1 MENYHLNVSG
11 DASSLKSELDKIAQA
26 MDSLEKRD
34 GSKGLDNWAEK
45 LKEIEKLTKNVS
57 EAFEKN
63 KNNTVMPYK
72 EMEKMSKSAIDATVH
87 MNDLKKAMDNLSKD
101 TKLSGTGL
109 DVEAK
114 KVQKSIQREIENT
127 KQKAM
132 DLSKQKISPD
142 ASIRDAQKDMKMFG
156 DETRKTAQAYKELSN
171 MKSNF
176 TKDRRDFS
184 EANRINRGG
193 MTTGSV
199 TYNDRQR
206 LDSHMSKRS
215 DYLTRARSFRK
226 DNKED
231 EKTIRSN
238 DSKISDLMRQQQTP
252 GTKEKIAALKNETEA
267 IQKNIVERNK
277 EAEEYRRM
285 AQELKGMQS
294 TMSQYD
300 TKSKR
305 GSFKATLEDRAPS
318 IGMAAVGGTMAF
330 VGSSYMRGETS
341 NKNLRDDMFFRGNL
355 FGNDDYRDV
364 RRNMYENSIDNGY
377 GYDAQTTNSM
387 AKSYLSYNEQVD
399 SQEDLDKGINQFQ
412 RSGRALNIDTEL
424 MSDAYATIG
433 KTGGM
438 TGDTELSTF
447 TNTFVG
453 ALDKSKMSARSE
465 EQLKSLES
473 MVGLMGQ
480 NRDLSSSEISD
491 AVAMQS
497 MMASTGNKSL
507 QGEKG
512 ANAINN
518 MTEAMQGGI
527 NDPLMLQMMG
537 YGSEFTDREGRKK
550 AQSRLEKGAT
560 YDNINRIMDF
570 TGGGISAQE
579 VLVNKMGVSTEQAE
593 AFTEMYDNGDLSK
606 KNFDKYKEE
615 IETEGEKKAT
625 KDSDNVKDSK
635 ENKMNVADQKEEY
648 QNSKTADNLSWI
660 KEAKGAMASLNN
672 AGYLLT
678 GAAIALA
685 GSMGTSVGM
694 AGGATVVRKATGKL
708 GKTKFGGK
716 VKNSRVGQATGK
728 AKNKAS
734 TWWNGGDTS
743 NGTGTGGGN
752 PRPDSGGNATGGG
765 IPTPGGTSKS
775 TKTNTNPSAD
785 PKTNTNTSG
794 TGGTTAKNPN
804 TPNTKGG
811 MKGLLKNGN
820 KFGKGFGALG
830 LLTGGLGLLGSIK
843 DNDASGIGS
852 SVGDMG
858 GMYGGA
864 SLGATV
870 GSLVMPG
877 VGTAIGAGIGGLAG
891 SSVGS
896 HIGQYLG
903 EKAEG
908 LDSQELD
915 ENGKPKKIK
924 NAWNGASH
932 TGNYG
937 LVGKLFGWGKDK
949 DKGILTNRKSTKK
962 KRDKK
967 KSEEEKRIEDF
978 KNRHKKKK
986 KEGKGGG
993 GGAGGSAKEDRVNL
1007 LGTGEQGRISTE
1019 EVLAKYANED
1029 AVKGDPMRARLEMQ
1043 KSTLEPEDK
1052 KGKKKSSKKSDKRAD
1067 KVNLLGTGDYG
1078 RFTTQEVLDGYA
1090 TEGKEKGDPM
1100 RANMAPNSKGI
1111 GANKTDVGKGKKQK
1125 VSQMD
1130 VERLREKNVNKE
1142 TENITK
1148 YWNALNRFGQ
1158 LIQEAKSLDLG
1169 TGGAE
1174 SGSDSGKSAD
1184 DVGGKGKEKVWK
1196 FLKAKGLSDDQAA
1209 AIMGNLEQ
1217 ESGLDPTAEN
1227 RDSGAFGIAQW
1238 MDSRKAGLDAFA
1250 KKEGKKNTDLGVQL
1264 DYLWSEM
1271 QGSEK
1276 QNLGRFNK
1284 ANSIG
1289 DATTFFANDFERMG
1303 ADEAMMNTRISNAKA
1318 FKEKYGGGG
1327 KGGGG
1332 GSDWDTTLSNLN
1344 PLLSSQG
1351 SGSTTTNNNDNRNYT
1366 VNVNVTG
1373 TNNPEQT
1380 AQATASKIETLLNS
1394 SSNFFSNEHTRK

>member
-11 DASSLKSELDKIAQA
+11 DASSLKSELDKISQV

-45 LKEIEKLTKNVS
+45 LKEIEQLTKNVS
-57 EAFEKN
+57 QTFEKN

-72 EMEKMSKSAIDATVH
+72 EMEKMSKSAIEATVH

-132 DLSKQKISPD
+132 DLTNQKISPD
-142 ASIRDAQKDMKMFG
+142 ASIRDAQKDMKLFG
-156 DETRKTAQAYKELSN
+156 DETRKTAQAYKELNN
-171 MKSNF
+171 MKSTF
-176 TKDRRDFS
+176 TKDRRDFA

-215 DYLTRARSFRK
+215 DYLTRARSFRR

-238 DSKISDLMRQQQTP
+238 DAKISDLMRQQQTP
-252 GTKEKIAALKNETEA
+252 DTKEKIAALKNETEA

-300 TKSKR
+300 TKSQR
-305 GSFKATLEDRAPS
+305 GSFRATLEDRAPS

-330 VGSSYMRGETS
+330 IGSSYMQGETS

-355 FGNDDYRDV
+355 FGNDDYREV

-377 GYDAQTTNSM
+377 GYDAQTTNAM

-424 MSDAYATIG
+424 MSDAYSTIG

-438 TGDTELSTF
+438 SGDTGLSTF

-491 AVAMQS
+491 AVAMQGL
-497 MMASTGNKSL
+497 MASTGNKSL

-518 MTEAMQGGI
+518 MTESMQGGI

-537 YGSEFTDREGRKK
+537 YGSEFTGREGRLK
-550 AQSRLEKGAT
+550 AQAELEKGAT

-570 TGGGISAQE
+570 TGGGTSAQE

-606 KNFDKYKEE
+606 ENFDKYKEE

-635 ENKMNVADQKEEY
+635 ENRMNQADQKEEF
-648 QNSKTADNLSWI
+648 QNSKTADNMSWI

-694 AGGATVVRKATGKL
+694 AGGATVVRKASGKL

-716 VKNSRVGQATGK
+716 IKNSRLGQATGR

-734 TWWNGGDTS
+734 NWWNDGETPNNS
-743 NGTGTGGGN
+743 GTGTGGGN
-752 PRPDSGGNATGGG
+752 PKPDSGGGNTTGG
-765 IPTPGGTSKS
+765 IPTPGGETKS

-785 PKTNTNTSG
+785 PKPNTGG
-794 TGGTTAKNPN
+794 TGGTNAKNPS
-804 TPNTKGG
+804 TPNSKGG
-811 MKGLLKNGN
+811 MKGLLKNGS

-870 GSLVMPG
+870 GSFIMPG

-896 HIGQYLG
+896 RIGGYLG
-903 EKAEG
+903 DKAEG
-908 LDSQELD
+908 LDTGEVD
-915 ENGKPKKIK
+915 EDGNPKKIK

-949 DKGILTNRKSTKK
+949 DNGIITNRKSTKK
-962 KRDKK
+962 KRDNK
-967 KSEEEKRIEDF
+967 KSDEKKRMEDF
-978 KNRHKKKK
+978 KNRHKKK

-993 GGAGGSAKEDRVNL
+993 GGAGGSADD
-1007 LGTGEQGRISTE
+1007 Q
-1019 EVLAKYANED
+1019 
-1029 AVKGDPMRARLEMQ
+1029 
-1043 KSTLEPEDK
+1043 
-1052 KGKKKSSKKSDKRAD
+1052 
-1067 KVNLLGTGDYG
+1067 VNLLGTGDYG

-1090 TEGKEKGDPM
+1090 TEGKEMGDPM

-1111 GANKTDVGKGKKQK
+1111 GANKTDTGKGKKQK

-1174 SGSDSGKSAD
+1174 SGTDSGKSAD
-1184 DVGGKGKEKVWK
+1184 DIGGKGKEKVWK

-1217 ESGLDPTAEN
+1217 ESGLDPTAVNGE
-1227 RDSGAFGIAQW
+1227 SGAFGIAQW
-1238 MDSRKAGLDAFA
+1238 MGSRKAGLDAFA
-1250 KKEGKKNTDLGVQL
+1250 KKEGKKNTDLDVQL
-1264 DYLWSEM
+1264 DYLWQEM

-1303 ADEAMMNTRISNAKA
+1303 ADEAMMSTRISNAKA

-1332 GSDWDTTLSNLN
+1332 GSDWDTTLTNLN
-1344 PLLSSQG
+1344 PLLSAQG

>member
-11 DASSLKSELDKIAQA
+11 DASSLKSELDKISQV

-45 LKEIEKLTKNVS
+45 LKEIEQLTKNVS
-57 EAFEKN
+57 QTFEKN

-72 EMEKMSKSAIDATVH
+72 EMEKMSKSAIEATVH

-132 DLSKQKISPD
+132 DLTNQKISPD
-142 ASIRDAQKDMKMFG
+142 ASIRDAQKDMKLFG
-156 DETRKTAQAYKELSN
+156 DETRKTAQAYKELNN
-171 MKSNF
+171 MKSTF
-176 TKDRRDFS
+176 TKDRRDFA

-215 DYLTRARSFRK
+215 DYLTRARSFRR

-238 DSKISDLMRQQQTP
+238 DAKVSDLMRQQQTP
-252 GTKEKIAALKNETEA
+252 DTKEKIAALKNETEA

-300 TKSKR
+300 TKSQR
-305 GSFKATLEDRAPS
+305 GSFRATLEDRAPS

-330 VGSSYMRGETS
+330 VGSSYMQGETS

-355 FGNDDYRDV
+355 FGNDDYREV

-424 MSDAYATIG
+424 MSDAYSTIG

-438 TGDTELSTF
+438 SGDTGLSNF

-480 NRDLSSSEISD
+480 NRDLSSSEITD

-537 YGSEFTDREGRKK
+537 YGSEFTGREGRLK
-550 AQSRLEKGAT
+550 AQAELEKGAT

-570 TGGGISAQE
+570 TGGGTSAQE

-606 KNFDKYKEE
+606 ENFDKYKEE

-635 ENKMNVADQKEEY
+635 ENRMNQADQKEEF
-648 QNSKTADNLSWI
+648 QNSKTADNMSWI

-694 AGGATVVRKATGKL
+694 AGGATVVRKAAGKL

-716 VKNSRVGQATGK
+716 VKNSRLGQATGR

-734 TWWNGGDTS
+734 TWWNDGETPS
-743 NGTGTGGGN
+743 GTGTGGGN
-752 PRPDSGGNATGGG
+752 PKPDNGGGNTSGGG
-765 IPTPGGTSKS
+765 IPTSGGESKS
-775 TKTNTNPSAD
+775 TKTTTNPSAE
-785 PKTNTNTSG
+785 PKTNTGG
-794 TGGTTAKNPN
+794 TGGTNAKNPN
-804 TPNTKGG
+804 TPKSKGN
-811 MKGLLKNGN
+811 MKGLLKNGS

-852 SVGDMG
+852 SIGDMG

-870 GSLVMPG
+870 GSFIMPG

-908 LDSQELD
+908 LDTGEVD
-915 ENGKPKKIK
+915 EEGNPIK
-924 NAWNGASH
+924 VKNSWNGAKH

-937 LVGKLFGWGKDK
+937 LLGKLFGWGKDK
-949 DKGILTNRKSTKK
+949 DNGIITNRKSTKK

-967 KSEEEKRIEDF
+967 KSEEQKRMEEF

-993 GGAGGSAKEDRVNL
+993 GGAGGSSTEDQVNL
-1007 LGTGEQGRISTE
+1007 LGTGDQGRISTE

-1029 AVKGDPMRARLEMQ
+1029 AVKGDPMRARIEMQ

-1100 RANMAPNSKGI
+1100 RANMAPDSKGI

-1217 ESGLDPTAEN
+1217 ESGLDPTAVNGE
-1227 RDSGAFGIAQW
+1227 SGAFGIAQW
-1238 MDSRKAGLDAFA
+1238 MGSRKTGLDAFA

-1303 ADEAMMNTRISNAKA
+1303 ADEAMMSTRISNAKA

-1327 KGGGG
+1327 RGGGG

>member
-11 DASSLKSELDKIAQA
+11 DASSLKSELDKISQV

-45 LKEIEKLTKNVS
+45 LKEIEQLTKNVS
-57 EAFEKN
+57 QTFEKN

-72 EMEKMSKSAIDATVH
+72 EMEKMSKSAIEATVH

-132 DLSKQKISPD
+132 DLTNQKISPD
-142 ASIRDAQKDMKMFG
+142 ASIRDAQKDMKLFG
-156 DETRKTAQAYKELSN
+156 DETRKTAQAYKELNN
-171 MKSNF
+171 MKSTF
-176 TKDRRDFS
+176 TKDRRDFA

-215 DYLTRARSFRK
+215 DYLTRARSFRR

-238 DSKISDLMRQQQTP
+238 DAKISDLMRQQQTP
-252 GTKEKIAALKNETEA
+252 DTKEKIAALKNETEA

-300 TKSKR
+300 TKSQR
-305 GSFKATLEDRAPS
+305 GSFRATLEDRAPS

-330 VGSSYMRGETS
+330 IGSSYMQGETS

-355 FGNDDYRDV
+355 FGNDDYREV

-377 GYDAQTTNSM
+377 GYDAQTTNAM

-424 MSDAYATIG
+424 MSDAYSTIG

-438 TGDTELSTF
+438 SGDTGLSTF

-491 AVAMQS
+491 AVAMQGL
-497 MMASTGNKSL
+497 MASTGNKSL

-518 MTEAMQGGI
+518 MTESMQGGI

-537 YGSEFTDREGRKK
+537 YGSEFTGREGRLK
-550 AQSRLEKGAT
+550 AQAELEKGAT

-570 TGGGISAQE
+570 TGGGTSAQE

-606 KNFDKYKEE
+606 ENFDKYKEE

-635 ENKMNVADQKEEY
+635 ENRMNQADQKEEF
-648 QNSKTADNLSWI
+648 QNSKTADNMSWI

-694 AGGATVVRKATGKL
+694 AGGATVVRKASGKL

-716 VKNSRVGQATGK
+716 IKNSRLGQATGR

-734 TWWNGGDTS
+734 NWWNDGETPNNS
-743 NGTGTGGGN
+743 GTGTGGGN
-752 PRPDSGGNATGGG
+752 PKPDSGGGNTTGG
-765 IPTPGGTSKS
+765 IPTPGGETKS

-785 PKTNTNTSG
+785 PKPNTGG
-794 TGGTTAKNPN
+794 TGGTKAKNPN
-804 TPNTKGG
+804 TPNSKGG
-811 MKGLLKNGN
+811 MKGLLKNGS

-870 GSLVMPG
+870 GSFIMPG

-896 HIGQYLG
+896 RIGGYLG
-903 EKAEG
+903 DKAEG
-908 LDSQELD
+908 LDTGEVD
-915 ENGKPKKIK
+915 EDGNPKKIK
-924 NAWNGASH
+924 YAWNGASH

-937 LVGKLFGWGKDK
+937 LLGKLFGWGKDK
-949 DKGILTNRKSTKK
+949 DNGIITNRKSTKK

-967 KSEEEKRIEDF
+967 KSDEKKRMEDF
-978 KNRHKKKK
+978 KNRHNKK

-993 GGAGGSAKEDRVNL
+993 GGAGGSADD
-1007 LGTGEQGRISTE
+1007 Q
-1019 EVLAKYANED
+1019 
-1029 AVKGDPMRARLEMQ
+1029 
-1043 KSTLEPEDK
+1043 
-1052 KGKKKSSKKSDKRAD
+1052 
-1067 KVNLLGTGDYG
+1067 VNLLGTGDYG

-1090 TEGKEKGDPM
+1090 TEGKEMGDPM

-1111 GANKTDVGKGKKQK
+1111 GANKTDTGKGKKQK

-1174 SGSDSGKSAD
+1174 SGTDSGKSAD
-1184 DVGGKGKEKVWK
+1184 DIGGKGKEKVWK

-1217 ESGLDPTAEN
+1217 ESGLDPTAVNGE
-1227 RDSGAFGIAQW
+1227 SGAFGIAQW
-1238 MDSRKAGLDAFA
+1238 MGSRKAGLDAFA
-1250 KKEGKKNTDLGVQL
+1250 KKEGKKNTDLDVQL
-1264 DYLWSEM
+1264 DYLWQEM

-1303 ADEAMMNTRISNAKA
+1303 ADEAMMSTRISNAKA

-1332 GSDWDTTLSNLN
+1332 GSDWDTTLTNLN
-1344 PLLSSQG
+1344 PLLSAQS

>member
-11 DASSLKSELDKIAQA
+11 DASSLKSELDKISQV

-45 LKEIEKLTKNVS
+45 LKEIEQLTKNVS
-57 EAFEKN
+57 QTFEKN

-72 EMEKMSKSAIDATVH
+72 EMEKMSKSAIEATVH

-132 DLSKQKISPD
+132 DLTNQKISPD
-142 ASIRDAQKDMKMFG
+142 ASIRDAQKDMKLFG
-156 DETRKTAQAYKELSN
+156 DETRKTAQAYKELNN
-171 MKSNF
+171 MKSTF
-176 TKDRRDFS
+176 TKDRRDFA

-215 DYLTRARSFRK
+215 DYLTRARSFRR

-238 DSKISDLMRQQQTP
+238 DAKISDLMRQQQTP
-252 GTKEKIAALKNETEA
+252 DTKEKIAALKNETEA

-300 TKSKR
+300 TKSQR
-305 GSFKATLEDRAPS
+305 GSFRATLEDRAPS

-330 VGSSYMRGETS
+330 IGSSYMQGETS

-355 FGNDDYRDV
+355 FGNDDYREV

-377 GYDAQTTNSM
+377 GYDAQTTNAM

-424 MSDAYATIG
+424 MSDAYSTIG

-438 TGDTELSTF
+438 SGDTGLSTF

-491 AVAMQS
+491 AVAMQGL
-497 MMASTGNKSL
+497 MASTGNKSL

-518 MTEAMQGGI
+518 MTESMQGGI

-537 YGSEFTDREGRKK
+537 YGSEFTGREGRLK
-550 AQSRLEKGAT
+550 AQAELEKGAT

-570 TGGGISAQE
+570 TGGGTSAQE

-606 KNFDKYKEE
+606 ENFDKYKEE

-635 ENKMNVADQKEEY
+635 ENRMNQADQKEEF
-648 QNSKTADNLSWI
+648 QNSKTADNMSWI

-694 AGGATVVRKATGKL
+694 AGGATVVRKASGKL

-716 VKNSRVGQATGK
+716 IKNSRLGQATGR

-734 TWWNGGDTS
+734 NWWNDGETPNNS
-743 NGTGTGGGN
+743 GTGTGGGN
-752 PRPDSGGNATGGG
+752 PKPDSGGGNTTGG
-765 IPTPGGTSKS
+765 IPTPGGETKS

-785 PKTNTNTSG
+785 PKPNTGG
-794 TGGTTAKNPN
+794 TGGTKAKNPN
-804 TPNTKGG
+804 TPNSKGG
-811 MKGLLKNGN
+811 MKGLLKNGS

-870 GSLVMPG
+870 GSFIMPG

-896 HIGQYLG
+896 RIGGYLG
-903 EKAEG
+903 DKAEG
-908 LDSQELD
+908 LDTGEVD
-915 ENGKPKKIK
+915 EDGNPKKIK

-949 DKGILTNRKSTKK
+949 DNGIITNRKSTKK

-967 KSEEEKRIEDF
+967 KSDEKKRMEDF
-978 KNRHKKKK
+978 KNRHNKK

-993 GGAGGSAKEDRVNL
+993 GGAGGSADD
-1007 LGTGEQGRISTE
+1007 Q
-1019 EVLAKYANED
+1019 
-1029 AVKGDPMRARLEMQ
+1029 
-1043 KSTLEPEDK
+1043 
-1052 KGKKKSSKKSDKRAD
+1052 
-1067 KVNLLGTGDYG
+1067 VNLLGTGDYG

-1090 TEGKEKGDPM
+1090 TEGKEMGDPM

-1111 GANKTDVGKGKKQK
+1111 GANKTDTGKGKKQK

-1174 SGSDSGKSAD
+1174 SGTDSGKSAD
-1184 DVGGKGKEKVWK
+1184 DIGGKGKEKVWK

-1217 ESGLDPTAEN
+1217 ESGLDPTAVNGE
-1227 RDSGAFGIAQW
+1227 SGAFGIAQW
-1238 MDSRKAGLDAFA
+1238 MGSRKAGLDAFA
-1250 KKEGKKNTDLGVQL
+1250 KKEGKKNTDLDVQL
-1264 DYLWSEM
+1264 DYLWQEM

-1303 ADEAMMNTRISNAKA
+1303 ADEAMMSTRISNAKA

-1332 GSDWDTTLSNLN
+1332 GSDWDTTLTNLN
-1344 PLLSSQG
+1344 PLLSAQG
-1351 SGSTTTNNNDNRNYT
+1351 SGTTTTNNNDNRNYT

>member
-11 DASSLKSELDKIAQA
+11 DASSLKSELDKISQV

-45 LKEIEKLTKNVS
+45 LKEIEQLTKNVS
-57 EAFEKN
+57 QTFEKN

-72 EMEKMSKSAIDATVH
+72 EMEKMSKSAIEATVH

-132 DLSKQKISPD
+132 DLTNQKISPD
-142 ASIRDAQKDMKMFG
+142 ASIRDAQKDMKLFG
-156 DETRKTAQAYKELSN
+156 DETRKTAQAYKELNN
-171 MKSNF
+171 MKSTF
-176 TKDRRDFS
+176 TKDRRDFA

-215 DYLTRARSFRK
+215 DYLTRARSFRR

-238 DSKISDLMRQQQTP
+238 DAKISDLMRQQQTP
-252 GTKEKIAALKNETEA
+252 DTKEKIAALKNETEA

-300 TKSKR
+300 TKSQR
-305 GSFKATLEDRAPS
+305 GSFRATLEDRAPS

-330 VGSSYMRGETS
+330 IGSSYMQGETS

-355 FGNDDYRDV
+355 FGNDDYREV

-377 GYDAQTTNSM
+377 GYDAQTTNAM

-424 MSDAYATIG
+424 MSDAYSTIG

-438 TGDTELSTF
+438 SGDTGLSTF

-491 AVAMQS
+491 AVAMQGL
-497 MMASTGNKSL
+497 MASTGNKSL

-537 YGSEFTDREGRKK
+537 YGSEFTGREGRLK
-550 AQSRLEKGAT
+550 AQAELEKGAT

-570 TGGGISAQE
+570 TGGGTSAQE

-606 KNFDKYKEE
+606 ENFNKYKEE

-635 ENKMNVADQKEEY
+635 ENRMNQADQKEEF
-648 QNSKTADNLSWI
+648 QNSKTADNMSWI

-694 AGGATVVRKATGKL
+694 AGGATVVRKASGKL

-716 VKNSRVGQATGK
+716 IKNSRLGQATGR

-734 TWWNGGDTS
+734 NWWNDGETPNNS
-743 NGTGTGGGN
+743 GTGTGGGN
-752 PRPDSGGNATGGG
+752 PKPDSGGGNTTGG
-765 IPTPGGTSKS
+765 IPTPGGETKS

-785 PKTNTNTSG
+785 PKPNTGG
-794 TGGTTAKNPN
+794 TGGTNAKNPS
-804 TPNTKGG
+804 TPNSKGG
-811 MKGLLKNGN
+811 MKGLLKNGS

-870 GSLVMPG
+870 GSFIMPG

-896 HIGQYLG
+896 RIGGYLG
-903 EKAEG
+903 DKAEG
-908 LDSQELD
+908 LDTGEVD
-915 ENGKPKKIK
+915 EDGNPKKIK

-949 DKGILTNRKSTKK
+949 DNGIITNRKSTKK

-967 KSEEEKRIEDF
+967 KSDEKKRMEDF
-978 KNRHKKKK
+978 KNRHKKK

-993 GGAGGSAKEDRVNL
+993 GGAGGSADD
-1007 LGTGEQGRISTE
+1007 Q
-1019 EVLAKYANED
+1019 
-1029 AVKGDPMRARLEMQ
+1029 
-1043 KSTLEPEDK
+1043 
-1052 KGKKKSSKKSDKRAD
+1052 
-1067 KVNLLGTGDYG
+1067 VNLLGTGDYG

-1090 TEGKEKGDPM
+1090 TEGKEMGDPM

-1111 GANKTDVGKGKKQK
+1111 GANKTDTGKGKKQK

-1174 SGSDSGKSAD
+1174 SGTDSGKSAD
-1184 DVGGKGKEKVWK
+1184 DIGGKGKEKVWK

-1217 ESGLDPTAEN
+1217 ESGLDPTAVNGE
-1227 RDSGAFGIAQW
+1227 SGAFGIAQW
-1238 MDSRKAGLDAFA
+1238 MGSRKAGLDAFA
-1250 KKEGKKNTDLGVQL
+1250 KKEGKKNTDLDVQL
-1264 DYLWSEM
+1264 DYLWQEM

-1303 ADEAMMNTRISNAKA
+1303 ADEAMMSTRISNAKA

-1332 GSDWDTTLSNLN
+1332 GSDWDTTLTNLN
-1344 PLLSSQG
+1344 PLLSAQG

>member
-11 DASSLKSELDKIAQA
+11 DASSLKSELDKISQV

-45 LKEIEKLTKNVS
+45 LKEIEQLTKNVS
-57 EAFEKN
+57 QTFEKN

-72 EMEKMSKSAIDATVH
+72 EMEKMSKSAIEATVH

-132 DLSKQKISPD
+132 DLTNQKISPD
-142 ASIRDAQKDMKMFG
+142 ASIRDAQKDMKLFG
-156 DETRKTAQAYKELSN
+156 DETRKTAQAYKELNN
-171 MKSNF
+171 MKSTF
-176 TKDRRDFS
+176 TKDRRDFA

-215 DYLTRARSFRK
+215 DYLTRARSFRR

-238 DSKISDLMRQQQTP
+238 DAKISDLMRQQQTP
-252 GTKEKIAALKNETEA
+252 DTKEKIAALKNETEA

-300 TKSKR
+300 TKSQR
-305 GSFKATLEDRAPS
+305 GSFRATLEDRAPS

-330 VGSSYMRGETS
+330 IGSSYMQGETS

-355 FGNDDYRDV
+355 FGNDDYREV

-377 GYDAQTTNSM
+377 GYDAQTTNAM

-424 MSDAYATIG
+424 MSDAYSTIG

-438 TGDTELSTF
+438 SGDTGLSTF

-491 AVAMQS
+491 AVAMQGL
-497 MMASTGNKSL
+497 MASTGNKSL

-518 MTEAMQGGI
+518 MTESMQGGI

-537 YGSEFTDREGRKK
+537 YGSEFTGREGRLK
-550 AQSRLEKGAT
+550 AQAELEKGAT

-570 TGGGISAQE
+570 TGGGTSAQE

-606 KNFDKYKEE
+606 ENFDKYKEE

-635 ENKMNVADQKEEY
+635 ENRMNQADQKEEF
-648 QNSKTADNLSWI
+648 QNSKTADNMSWI

-694 AGGATVVRKATGKL
+694 AGGATVVRKASGKL

-716 VKNSRVGQATGK
+716 IKNSRLGQATGR

-734 TWWNGGDTS
+734 NWWNDGETPNNS
-743 NGTGTGGGN
+743 GTGTGGGN
-752 PRPDSGGNATGGG
+752 PKPDSGGGNTTGG
-765 IPTPGGTSKS
+765 IPTPGGETKS

-785 PKTNTNTSG
+785 PKPNTGG
-794 TGGTTAKNPN
+794 TGGTKAKNPN
-804 TPNTKGG
+804 TPNSKGG
-811 MKGLLKNGN
+811 MKGLLKNGS

-852 SVGDMG
+852 SIGDMG

-870 GSLVMPG
+870 GSFIMPG

-896 HIGQYLG
+896 RIGGYLG
-903 EKAEG
+903 DKAEG
-908 LDSQELD
+908 LDTGEVD
-915 ENGKPKKIK
+915 EDGNPKKIK

-949 DKGILTNRKSTKK
+949 DNGIITNRKSTKK

-967 KSEEEKRIEDF
+967 KSDEKKRMEDF
-978 KNRHKKKK
+978 KNRHKKK

-993 GGAGGSAKEDRVNL
+993 GGAGGSADD
-1007 LGTGEQGRISTE
+1007 Q
-1019 EVLAKYANED
+1019 
-1029 AVKGDPMRARLEMQ
+1029 
-1043 KSTLEPEDK
+1043 
-1052 KGKKKSSKKSDKRAD
+1052 
-1067 KVNLLGTGDYG
+1067 VNLLGTGDYG

-1090 TEGKEKGDPM
+1090 TEGKEMGDPM

-1111 GANKTDVGKGKKQK
+1111 GANKTDTGKGKKQK

-1174 SGSDSGKSAD
+1174 SGTDSGKSAD
-1184 DVGGKGKEKVWK
+1184 DIGGKGKEKVWK

-1217 ESGLDPTAEN
+1217 ESGLDPTAVNGE
-1227 RDSGAFGIAQW
+1227 SGAFGIAQW
-1238 MDSRKAGLDAFA
+1238 MGSRKAGLDAFA
-1250 KKEGKKNTDLGVQL
+1250 KKEGKKNTDLDVQL
-1264 DYLWSEM
+1264 DYLWQEM

-1303 ADEAMMNTRISNAKA
+1303 ADEAMMSTRISNAKA

-1332 GSDWDTTLSNLN
+1332 GSDWDTTLTNLN
-1344 PLLSSQG
+1344 PLLSAQG

>member
-11 DASSLKSELDKIAQA
+11 DASSLKSELDKISQV

-45 LKEIEKLTKNVS
+45 LKEIEQLTKNVS
-57 EAFEKN
+57 QTFEKN

-72 EMEKMSKSAIDATVH
+72 EMEKMSKSAIEATVH

-132 DLSKQKISPD
+132 DLTNQKISPD
-142 ASIRDAQKDMKMFG
+142 ASIRDAQKDMKLFG
-156 DETRKTAQAYKELSN
+156 DETRKTAQAYKELNN
-171 MKSNF
+171 MKSTF
-176 TKDRRDFS
+176 TKDRRDFA

-215 DYLTRARSFRK
+215 DYLTRARSFRR

-238 DSKISDLMRQQQTP
+238 DAKISDLMRQQQTP
-252 GTKEKIAALKNETEA
+252 DTKEKIAALKNETEA

-300 TKSKR
+300 TKSQR
-305 GSFKATLEDRAPS
+305 GSFRATLEDRAPS

-330 VGSSYMRGETS
+330 IGSSYMQGETS

-355 FGNDDYRDV
+355 FGNDDYREV

-377 GYDAQTTNSM
+377 GYDAQTTNAM

-424 MSDAYATIG
+424 MSDAYSTIG

-438 TGDTELSTF
+438 SGDTGLSTF

-491 AVAMQS
+491 AVAMQGL
-497 MMASTGNKSL
+497 MASTGNKSL

-537 YGSEFTDREGRKK
+537 YGSEFTGREGRLK
-550 AQSRLEKGAT
+550 AQAELEKGAT

-570 TGGGISAQE
+570 TGGGTSAQE

-606 KNFDKYKEE
+606 ENFDKYKEE

-635 ENKMNVADQKEEY
+635 ENRMNQADQKEEF
-648 QNSKTADNLSWI
+648 QNSKTADNMSWI

-694 AGGATVVRKATGKL
+694 AGGATVVRKASGKL

-716 VKNSRVGQATGK
+716 IKNSRLGQATGR

-734 TWWNGGDTS
+734 NWWNDGETPNNS
-743 NGTGTGGGN
+743 GTGTGGGN
-752 PRPDSGGNATGGG
+752 PKPDSGGGNTTGG
-765 IPTPGGTSKS
+765 IPTPGGETKS

-785 PKTNTNTSG
+785 PKPNTGG
-794 TGGTTAKNPN
+794 TGGTKAKNPN
-804 TPNTKGG
+804 TPNSKGG
-811 MKGLLKNGN
+811 MKGLLKNGS

-870 GSLVMPG
+870 GSFIMPG

-896 HIGQYLG
+896 RIGGYLG
-903 EKAEG
+903 DKAEG
-908 LDSQELD
+908 LDTGEVD
-915 ENGKPKKIK
+915 EDGNPKKIK

-949 DKGILTNRKSTKK
+949 DNGIITNRKSTKK

-967 KSEEEKRIEDF
+967 KSDEKKRMEDF
-978 KNRHKKKK
+978 KNRHKKK

-993 GGAGGSAKEDRVNL
+993 GGAGGSADD
-1007 LGTGEQGRISTE
+1007 Q
-1019 EVLAKYANED
+1019 
-1029 AVKGDPMRARLEMQ
+1029 
-1043 KSTLEPEDK
+1043 
-1052 KGKKKSSKKSDKRAD
+1052 
-1067 KVNLLGTGDYG
+1067 VNLLGTGDYG

-1090 TEGKEKGDPM
+1090 TEGKEMGDPM

-1111 GANKTDVGKGKKQK
+1111 GANKTDTGKGKKQK

-1174 SGSDSGKSAD
+1174 SGTDSGKSAD
-1184 DVGGKGKEKVWK
+1184 DIGGKGKEKVWK

-1217 ESGLDPTAEN
+1217 ESGLDPTAVNGE
-1227 RDSGAFGIAQW
+1227 SGAFGIAQW
-1238 MDSRKAGLDAFA
+1238 MGSRKAGLDAFA
-1250 KKEGKKNTDLGVQL
+1250 KKEGKKNTDLDVQL
-1264 DYLWSEM
+1264 DYLWQEM

-1303 ADEAMMNTRISNAKA
+1303 ADEAMMSTRISNAKA

-1394 SSNFFSNEHTRK
+1394 SSNFFANEHTRK

>member
-11 DASSLKSELDKIAQA
+11 DASSLKSELDKISQV

-45 LKEIEKLTKNVS
+45 LKEIEQLTKNVS
-57 EAFEKN
+57 QTFEKN

-72 EMEKMSKSAIDATVH
+72 EMEKMSKSAIEATVH
-87 MNDLKKAMDNLSKD
+87 MNDIKKAMDNLSKD

-132 DLSKQKISPD
+132 DLTNQKISPD
-142 ASIRDAQKDMKMFG
+142 ASIRDAQKDMKLFG
-156 DETRKTAQAYKELSN
+156 DETRKTAQAYKELNN
-171 MKSNF
+171 MKSTF
-176 TKDRRDFS
+176 TKDRRDFA

-215 DYLTRARSFRK
+215 DYLTRARSFRR

-238 DSKISDLMRQQQTP
+238 DAKISDLMRQQQTP
-252 GTKEKIAALKNETEA
+252 DTKEKIAALKNETEA

-300 TKSKR
+300 TKSQR
-305 GSFKATLEDRAPS
+305 GSFRATLEDRAPS

-330 VGSSYMRGETS
+330 IGSSYMQGETS

-355 FGNDDYRDV
+355 FGNDDYREV

-377 GYDAQTTNSM
+377 GYDAQTTNAM

-424 MSDAYATIG
+424 MSDAYSTIG

-438 TGDTELSTF
+438 SGDTGLSTF

-491 AVAMQS
+491 AVAMQGL
-497 MMASTGNKSL
+497 MASTGNKSL

-537 YGSEFTDREGRKK
+537 YGSEFTGREGRLK
-550 AQSRLEKGAT
+550 AQAELEKGAT

-570 TGGGISAQE
+570 TGGGTSAQE

-606 KNFDKYKEE
+606 ENFDKYKEE

-635 ENKMNVADQKEEY
+635 ENRMNQADQKEEF
-648 QNSKTADNLSWI
+648 QNSKTADNMSWI

-694 AGGATVVRKATGKL
+694 AGGATVVRKASGKL

-716 VKNSRVGQATGK
+716 IKNSRLGQATGR

-734 TWWNGGDTS
+734 NWWNDGETPNNS
-743 NGTGTGGGN
+743 GTGTGGGN
-752 PRPDSGGNATGGG
+752 PKPDSGGGNTTGG
-765 IPTPGGTSKS
+765 IPTPGGETKS

-785 PKTNTNTSG
+785 PKPNTGG
-794 TGGTTAKNPN
+794 TGGTKAKNPN
-804 TPNTKGG
+804 TPNSKGG
-811 MKGLLKNGN
+811 MKGLLKNGS

-870 GSLVMPG
+870 GSFIMPG

-896 HIGQYLG
+896 RIGGYLG
-903 EKAEG
+903 DKAEG
-908 LDSQELD
+908 LDTGEVD
-915 ENGKPKKIK
+915 EDGNPKKIK

-949 DKGILTNRKSTKK
+949 DNGIITNRKSTKK

-967 KSEEEKRIEDF
+967 KSDEKKRMEDF
-978 KNRHKKKK
+978 KNRHKKK

-993 GGAGGSAKEDRVNL
+993 GGAGGSADD
-1007 LGTGEQGRISTE
+1007 Q
-1019 EVLAKYANED
+1019 
-1029 AVKGDPMRARLEMQ
+1029 
-1043 KSTLEPEDK
+1043 
-1052 KGKKKSSKKSDKRAD
+1052 
-1067 KVNLLGTGDYG
+1067 VNLLGTGDYG

-1090 TEGKEKGDPM
+1090 TEGKEMGDPM

-1111 GANKTDVGKGKKQK
+1111 GANKTDTGKGKKQK

-1174 SGSDSGKSAD
+1174 SGTDSGKSAD
-1184 DVGGKGKEKVWK
+1184 DIGGKGKEKVWK

-1217 ESGLDPTAEN
+1217 ESGLDPTAVNGE
-1227 RDSGAFGIAQW
+1227 SGAFGIAQW
-1238 MDSRKAGLDAFA
+1238 MGSRKAGLDAFA
-1250 KKEGKKNTDLGVQL
+1250 KKEGKKNTDLDVQL
-1264 DYLWSEM
+1264 DYLWQEM

-1303 ADEAMMNTRISNAKA
+1303 ADEAMMSTRISNAKA

>member
-11 DASSLKSELDKIAQA
+11 DASSLKSELDKISQV

-45 LKEIEKLTKNVS
+45 LKEIEQLTKNVS
-57 EAFEKN
+57 QTFEKN

-72 EMEKMSKSAIDATVH
+72 EMEKMSKSAIEATVH

-132 DLSKQKISPD
+132 DLTNQKISPD
-142 ASIRDAQKDMKMFG
+142 ASIRDAQKDMKLFG
-156 DETRKTAQAYKELSN
+156 DETRKTAQAYKELNN
-171 MKSNF
+171 MKSTF
-176 TKDRRDFS
+176 TKDRRDFA

-215 DYLTRARSFRK
+215 DYLTRARSFRR

-238 DSKISDLMRQQQTP
+238 DAKISDLMRQQQTP
-252 GTKEKIAALKNETEA
+252 DTKEKIAALKNETEA

-300 TKSKR
+300 TKSQR
-305 GSFKATLEDRAPS
+305 GSFRATLEDRAPS

-330 VGSSYMRGETS
+330 IGSSYMQGETS

-355 FGNDDYRDV
+355 FGNDDYREV

-377 GYDAQTTNSM
+377 GYDAQTTNAM

-424 MSDAYATIG
+424 MSDAYSTIG

-438 TGDTELSTF
+438 SGDTGLSTF

-491 AVAMQS
+491 AVAMQGL
-497 MMASTGNKSL
+497 MASTGNKSL

-537 YGSEFTDREGRKK
+537 YGSEFTGREGRLK
-550 AQSRLEKGAT
+550 AQAELEKGAT

-570 TGGGISAQE
+570 TGGGTSAQE

-606 KNFDKYKEE
+606 ENFDKYKEE

-635 ENKMNVADQKEEY
+635 ENRMNQADQKEEF
-648 QNSKTADNLSWI
+648 QNSKTADNMSWI

-694 AGGATVVRKATGKL
+694 AGGATVVRKASGKL

-716 VKNSRVGQATGK
+716 IKNSRLGQATGR

-734 TWWNGGDTS
+734 NWWNDGETPNNS
-743 NGTGTGGGN
+743 GTGTGGGN
-752 PRPDSGGNATGGG
+752 PKPDSGGGNTTGG
-765 IPTPGGTSKS
+765 IPTPGGETKS

-785 PKTNTNTSG
+785 PKPNTGG
-794 TGGTTAKNPN
+794 TGGTNAKNPS
-804 TPNTKGG
+804 TPNSKGG
-811 MKGLLKNGN
+811 MKGLLKNGS

-870 GSLVMPG
+870 GSFIMPG

-896 HIGQYLG
+896 RIGGYLG
-903 EKAEG
+903 DKAEG
-908 LDSQELD
+908 LDTGEVD

-924 NAWNGASH
+924 YAWNGASH

-937 LVGKLFGWGKDK
+937 LLGKLFGWGKDK
-949 DKGILTNRKSTKK
+949 DNGIITNRKSTKK

-967 KSEEEKRIEDF
+967 KSDEKKRMEDF
-978 KNRHKKKK
+978 KNRHKKK

-993 GGAGGSAKEDRVNL
+993 GGAGGSADD
-1007 LGTGEQGRISTE
+1007 Q
-1019 EVLAKYANED
+1019 
-1029 AVKGDPMRARLEMQ
+1029 
-1043 KSTLEPEDK
+1043 
-1052 KGKKKSSKKSDKRAD
+1052 
-1067 KVNLLGTGDYG
+1067 VNLLGTGDYG

-1090 TEGKEKGDPM
+1090 TEGKEMGDPM

-1111 GANKTDVGKGKKQK
+1111 GANKTDTGKGKKQK

-1174 SGSDSGKSAD
+1174 SGTDSGKSAD
-1184 DVGGKGKEKVWK
+1184 DIGGKGKEKVWK

-1217 ESGLDPTAEN
+1217 ESGLDPTAVNGE
-1227 RDSGAFGIAQW
+1227 SGAFGIAQW
-1238 MDSRKAGLDAFA
+1238 MGSRKAGLDAFA
-1250 KKEGKKNTDLGVQL
+1250 KKEGKKNTDLDVQL
-1264 DYLWSEM
+1264 DYLWQEM

-1303 ADEAMMNTRISNAKA
+1303 ADEAMMSTRISNAKA

-1332 GSDWDTTLSNLN
+1332 GSDWDTTLTNLN
-1344 PLLSSQG
+1344 PLLSAQG

>member
-11 DASSLKSELDKIAQA
+11 DASSLKSELDKISQV

-45 LKEIEKLTKNVS
+45 LKEIEQLTKNVS
-57 EAFEKN
+57 QTFEKN

-72 EMEKMSKSAIDATVH
+72 EMEKMSKSAIEATVH

-132 DLSKQKISPD
+132 DLTNQKISPD
-142 ASIRDAQKDMKMFG
+142 ASIRDAQKDMKLFG
-156 DETRKTAQAYKELSN
+156 DETRKTAQAYKELNN

-176 TKDRRDFS
+176 TKDRRDFA

-215 DYLTRARSFRK
+215 DYLTRARSFRR

-238 DSKISDLMRQQQTP
+238 DAKISDLMRQQQTP
-252 GTKEKIAALKNETEA
+252 DTKEKIAALKNETEA

-300 TKSKR
+300 TKSQR
-305 GSFKATLEDRAPS
+305 GSFRATLEDRAPS

-330 VGSSYMRGETS
+330 IGSSYMQGETS

-355 FGNDDYRDV
+355 FGNDDYREV

-377 GYDAQTTNSM
+377 GYDAQTTNAM

-424 MSDAYATIG
+424 MSDAYSTIG

-438 TGDTELSTF
+438 SGDTGLSTF

-491 AVAMQS
+491 AVAMQGL
-497 MMASTGNKSL
+497 MASTGNKSL

-537 YGSEFTDREGRKK
+537 YGSEFTGREGRLK
-550 AQSRLEKGAT
+550 AQAELEKGAT

-570 TGGGISAQE
+570 TGGGTSAQE

-606 KNFDKYKEE
+606 ENFDKYKEE

-635 ENKMNVADQKEEY
+635 ENRMNQADQKEEF
-648 QNSKTADNLSWI
+648 QNSKTADNMSWI

-694 AGGATVVRKATGKL
+694 AGGATVVRKASGKL

-716 VKNSRVGQATGK
+716 IKNSRLGQATGR

-734 TWWNGGDTS
+734 NWWNDGETPNNS
-743 NGTGTGGGN
+743 GTGTGGGN
-752 PRPDSGGNATGGG
+752 PKPDSGGGNTTGG
-765 IPTPGGTSKS
+765 IPTPGGETKS

-785 PKTNTNTSG
+785 PKTSTGG
-794 TGGTTAKNPN
+794 TGGTNAKNPN
-804 TPNTKGG
+804 TPNSKGG
-811 MKGLLKNGN
+811 MKGLLKNGS

-843 DNDASGIGS
+843 DNDAKGIGS
-852 SVGDMG
+852 SIGDMG

-870 GSLVMPG
+870 GSFIMPG

-896 HIGQYLG
+896 RIGGYLG
-903 EKAEG
+903 DKAEG
-908 LDSQELD
+908 LDTGEVD

-937 LVGKLFGWGKDK
+937 LLGKLFGWGKDK
-949 DKGILTNRKSTKK
+949 DNGIITNRKSTKK

-967 KSEEEKRIEDF
+967 KSDEKKRMEDF
-978 KNRHKKKK
+978 KNRHKKK

-993 GGAGGSAKEDRVNL
+993 GGAGGSADD
-1007 LGTGEQGRISTE
+1007 Q
-1019 EVLAKYANED
+1019 
-1029 AVKGDPMRARLEMQ
+1029 
-1043 KSTLEPEDK
+1043 
-1052 KGKKKSSKKSDKRAD
+1052 
-1067 KVNLLGTGDYG
+1067 VNLLGTGDYG

-1090 TEGKEKGDPM
+1090 TEGKEMGDPM

-1111 GANKTDVGKGKKQK
+1111 GANKTDTGKGKKQK

-1174 SGSDSGKSAD
+1174 SGTDSGKSAD
-1184 DVGGKGKEKVWK
+1184 DIGGKGKEKVWK

-1217 ESGLDPTAEN
+1217 ESGLDPTAVNGE
-1227 RDSGAFGIAQW
+1227 SGAFGIAQW
-1238 MDSRKAGLDAFA
+1238 MGSRKAGLDAFA
-1250 KKEGKKNTDLGVQL
+1250 KKEGKKNTDLDVQL
-1264 DYLWSEM
+1264 DYLWQEM

-1303 ADEAMMNTRISNAKA
+1303 ADEAMMSTRISNAKA

-1332 GSDWDTTLSNLN
+1332 GSDWDTTLTNLN
-1344 PLLSSQG
+1344 PLLSAQG

>member
-11 DASSLKSELDKIAQA
+11 DASSLKSELDKISQV

-45 LKEIEKLTKNVS
+45 LKEIEQLTKNVS
-57 EAFEKN
+57 QTFEKN

-72 EMEKMSKSAIDATVH
+72 EMEKMSKSAIEATVH

-132 DLSKQKISPD
+132 DLTNQKISPD
-142 ASIRDAQKDMKMFG
+142 ASIRDAQKDMKLFG
-156 DETRKTAQAYKELSN
+156 DETRKTAQAYKELNN
-171 MKSNF
+171 MKSTF
-176 TKDRRDFS
+176 TKDRRDFA

-215 DYLTRARSFRK
+215 DYLTRARSFRR

-238 DSKISDLMRQQQTP
+238 DAKISDLMRQQQTP
-252 GTKEKIAALKNETEA
+252 DTKEKIAALKNETEA

-300 TKSKR
+300 TKSQR
-305 GSFKATLEDRAPS
+305 GSFRATLEDRAPS

-330 VGSSYMRGETS
+330 IGSSYMQGETS

-355 FGNDDYRDV
+355 FGNDDYREV

-377 GYDAQTTNSM
+377 GYDAQTTNAM

-424 MSDAYATIG
+424 MSDAYSTIG

-438 TGDTELSTF
+438 SGDTGLSTF

-491 AVAMQS
+491 AVAMQGL
-497 MMASTGNKSL
+497 MASTGNKSL

-518 MTEAMQGGI
+518 MTESMQGGI

-537 YGSEFTDREGRKK
+537 YGSEFTGREGRLK
-550 AQSRLEKGAT
+550 AQAELEKGAT

-570 TGGGISAQE
+570 TGGGTSAQE

-606 KNFDKYKEE
+606 ENFDKYKEE

-635 ENKMNVADQKEEY
+635 ENRMNQADQKEEF
-648 QNSKTADNLSWI
+648 QNSKTADNMSWI

-694 AGGATVVRKATGKL
+694 AGGATVVRKASGKL

-716 VKNSRVGQATGK
+716 IKNSRLGQATGR

-734 TWWNGGDTS
+734 NWWNDGETPNNS
-743 NGTGTGGGN
+743 GTGTGGGN
-752 PRPDSGGNATGGG
+752 PKPDSGGGNTTGG
-765 IPTPGGTSKS
+765 IPTPGGETKS

-785 PKTNTNTSG
+785 PKPNTGG
-794 TGGTTAKNPN
+794 TGGTKAKNPN
-804 TPNTKGG
+804 TPNSKGG
-811 MKGLLKNGN
+811 MKGLLKNGS

-843 DNDASGIGS
+843 DNDARGIGS

-870 GSLVMPG
+870 GSFIMPG

-896 HIGQYLG
+896 RIGGYLG
-903 EKAEG
+903 DKAEG
-908 LDSQELD
+908 LDTGEVD
-915 ENGKPKKIK
+915 EDGNPKKIK

-949 DKGILTNRKSTKK
+949 DNGIITNRKSTKK

-967 KSEEEKRIEDF
+967 KSDEKKRMEDF
-978 KNRHKKKK
+978 KNRHKKK

-993 GGAGGSAKEDRVNL
+993 GGAGGSADD
-1007 LGTGEQGRISTE
+1007 Q
-1019 EVLAKYANED
+1019 
-1029 AVKGDPMRARLEMQ
+1029 
-1043 KSTLEPEDK
+1043 
-1052 KGKKKSSKKSDKRAD
+1052 
-1067 KVNLLGTGDYG
+1067 VNLLGTGDYG

-1090 TEGKEKGDPM
+1090 TEGKEMGDPM

-1111 GANKTDVGKGKKQK
+1111 GANKTDTGKGKKQK

-1174 SGSDSGKSAD
+1174 SGTDSGKSAD
-1184 DVGGKGKEKVWK
+1184 DIGGKGKEKVWK

-1217 ESGLDPTAEN
+1217 ESGLDPTAVNGE
-1227 RDSGAFGIAQW
+1227 SGAFGIAQW
-1238 MDSRKAGLDAFA
+1238 MGSRKAGLDAFA
-1250 KKEGKKNTDLGVQL
+1250 KKEGKKNTDLDVQL
-1264 DYLWSEM
+1264 DYLWQEM

-1303 ADEAMMNTRISNAKA
+1303 ADEAMMSTRISNAKA

-1332 GSDWDTTLSNLN
+1332 GSDWDTTLTNLN
-1344 PLLSSQG
+1344 PLLSAQG

>member
-11 DASSLKSELDKIAQA
+11 DASSLKSELDKISQV

-45 LKEIEKLTKNVS
+45 LKEIEQLTKNVS
-57 EAFEKN
+57 QTFEKN

-72 EMEKMSKSAIDATVH
+72 EMEKMSKSAIEATVH

-132 DLSKQKISPD
+132 DLTNQKISPD
-142 ASIRDAQKDMKMFG
+142 ASIRDAQKDMKLFG
-156 DETRKTAQAYKELSN
+156 DETRKTAQAYKELNN
-171 MKSNF
+171 MKSTF
-176 TKDRRDFS
+176 TKDRRDFA

-215 DYLTRARSFRK
+215 DYLTRARSFRR

-238 DSKISDLMRQQQTP
+238 DAKISDLMRQQQTP
-252 GTKEKIAALKNETEA
+252 DTKEKIAALKNETEA

-300 TKSKR
+300 TKSQR
-305 GSFKATLEDRAPS
+305 GSFRATLEDRAPS

-330 VGSSYMRGETS
+330 IGSSYMQGETS

-355 FGNDDYRDV
+355 FGNDDYREV

-377 GYDAQTTNSM
+377 GYDAQTTNAM

-424 MSDAYATIG
+424 MSDAYSTIG

-438 TGDTELSTF
+438 SGDTGLSTF

-491 AVAMQS
+491 AVAMQGL
-497 MMASTGNKSL
+497 MASTGNKSL

-537 YGSEFTDREGRKK
+537 YGSEFTGREGRLK
-550 AQSRLEKGAT
+550 AQAELEKGAT

-570 TGGGISAQE
+570 TGGGTSAQE

-606 KNFDKYKEE
+606 ENFDKYKEE

-635 ENKMNVADQKEEY
+635 ENRMNQADQKEEF
-648 QNSKTADNLSWI
+648 QNSKTADNMSWI

-694 AGGATVVRKATGKL
+694 AGGATVVRKASGKL

-716 VKNSRVGQATGK
+716 IKNSRLGQATGR

-734 TWWNGGDTS
+734 NWWNDGETPNNS
-743 NGTGTGGGN
+743 GTGTGGGN
-752 PRPDSGGNATGGG
+752 PKPDSGGGNTTGG
-765 IPTPGGTSKS
+765 IPTPGGETKS

-785 PKTNTNTSG
+785 PKPNTGG
-794 TGGTTAKNPN
+794 TGGTKAKNPN
-804 TPNTKGG
+804 TPNSKGG
-811 MKGLLKNGN
+811 MKGLLKNGS

-870 GSLVMPG
+870 GSFIMPG

-896 HIGQYLG
+896 RIGGYLG
-903 EKAEG
+903 DKAEG
-908 LDSQELD
+908 LDTGEVD
-915 ENGKPKKIK
+915 EDGNPKKIK

-949 DKGILTNRKSTKK
+949 DNGIITNRKSTKK

-967 KSEEEKRIEDF
+967 KSDEKKRMEDF
-978 KNRHKKKK
+978 KNRHKKK

-993 GGAGGSAKEDRVNL
+993 GGAGGSADD
-1007 LGTGEQGRISTE
+1007 Q
-1019 EVLAKYANED
+1019 
-1029 AVKGDPMRARLEMQ
+1029 
-1043 KSTLEPEDK
+1043 
-1052 KGKKKSSKKSDKRAD
+1052 
-1067 KVNLLGTGDYG
+1067 VNLLGTGDYG

-1090 TEGKEKGDPM
+1090 TEGKEMGDPM

-1111 GANKTDVGKGKKQK
+1111 GANKTDTGKGKKQK

-1174 SGSDSGKSAD
+1174 SGTDSGKSAD
-1184 DVGGKGKEKVWK
+1184 DIGGKGKEKVWK

-1217 ESGLDPTAEN
+1217 ESGLDPTAVNGE
-1227 RDSGAFGIAQW
+1227 SGAFGIAQW
-1238 MDSRKAGLDAFA
+1238 MGSRKAGLDAFA
-1250 KKEGKKNTDLGVQL
+1250 KKEGKKNTDLDVQL
-1264 DYLWSEM
+1264 DYLWQEM

-1303 ADEAMMNTRISNAKA
+1303 ADEAMMSTRISNAKA

-1332 GSDWDTTLSNLN
+1332 GSDWDTTLTNLN
-1344 PLLSSQG
+1344 PLLSAQG

>member
-11 DASSLKSELDKIAQA
+11 DASSLKSELDKISQV

-45 LKEIEKLTKNVS
+45 LKEIEQLTKNVS
-57 EAFEKN
+57 QTFEKN

-72 EMEKMSKSAIDATVH
+72 EMEKMSKSAIEATVH

-132 DLSKQKISPD
+132 DLTNQKISPD
-142 ASIRDAQKDMKMFG
+142 ASIRDAQKDMKLFG
-156 DETRKTAQAYKELSN
+156 DETRKTAQAYKELNN
-171 MKSNF
+171 MKSTF
-176 TKDRRDFS
+176 TKDRRDFA

-215 DYLTRARSFRK
+215 DYLTRARSFRR

-238 DSKISDLMRQQQTP
+238 DAKISDLMRQQQTP
-252 GTKEKIAALKNETEA
+252 DTKEKIAALKNETEA

-300 TKSKR
+300 TKSQR
-305 GSFKATLEDRAPS
+305 GSFRATLEDRAPS

-330 VGSSYMRGETS
+330 IGSSYMQGETS

-355 FGNDDYRDV
+355 FGNDDYREV

-377 GYDAQTTNSM
+377 GYDAQTTNAM

-424 MSDAYATIG
+424 MSDAYSTIG

-438 TGDTELSTF
+438 SGDTGLSTF

-491 AVAMQS
+491 AVAMQGL
-497 MMASTGNKSL
+497 MASTGNKSL

-518 MTEAMQGGI
+518 MTESMQGGI

-537 YGSEFTDREGRKK
+537 YGSEFTGREGRLK
-550 AQSRLEKGAT
+550 AQAELEKGAT

-570 TGGGISAQE
+570 TGGGTSAQE

-606 KNFDKYKEE
+606 ENFDKYKEE

-635 ENKMNVADQKEEY
+635 ENRMNQADQKEEF
-648 QNSKTADNLSWI
+648 QNSKTADNMSWI

-694 AGGATVVRKATGKL
+694 AGGATVVRKASGKL

-716 VKNSRVGQATGK
+716 IKNSRLGQATGR

-734 TWWNGGDTS
+734 NWWNDGETPNNS
-743 NGTGTGGGN
+743 GTGTGGGN
-752 PRPDSGGNATGGG
+752 PKPDSGGGNTTGG
-765 IPTPGGTSKS
+765 IPTPGGETKS

-785 PKTNTNTSG
+785 PKPNTGG
-794 TGGTTAKNPN
+794 TGGTNAKNPN
-804 TPNTKGG
+804 TPNSKGG
-811 MKGLLKNGN
+811 MKGLLKNGS

-870 GSLVMPG
+870 GSFIMPG

-896 HIGQYLG
+896 RIGGYLG
-903 EKAEG
+903 DKAEG
-908 LDSQELD
+908 LDTGEVD
-915 ENGKPKKIK
+915 EDGNPKKIK

-949 DKGILTNRKSTKK
+949 DNGIITNRKSTKK

-967 KSEEEKRIEDF
+967 KSDEKKRMEDF
-978 KNRHKKKK
+978 KNRHKKK

-993 GGAGGSAKEDRVNL
+993 GGAGGSADD
-1007 LGTGEQGRISTE
+1007 Q
-1019 EVLAKYANED
+1019 
-1029 AVKGDPMRARLEMQ
+1029 
-1043 KSTLEPEDK
+1043 
-1052 KGKKKSSKKSDKRAD
+1052 
-1067 KVNLLGTGDYG
+1067 VNLLGTGDYG

-1090 TEGKEKGDPM
+1090 TEGKEMGDPM

-1111 GANKTDVGKGKKQK
+1111 GANKTDTGKGKKQK

-1174 SGSDSGKSAD
+1174 SGTDSGKSAD
-1184 DVGGKGKEKVWK
+1184 DIGGKGKEKVWK

-1217 ESGLDPTAEN
+1217 ESGLDPTAVNGE
-1227 RDSGAFGIAQW
+1227 SGAFGIAQW
-1238 MDSRKAGLDAFA
+1238 MGSRKAGLDAFA
-1250 KKEGKKNTDLGVQL
+1250 KKEGKKNTDLDVQL
-1264 DYLWSEM
+1264 DYLWQEM

-1303 ADEAMMNTRISNAKA
+1303 ADEAMMSTRISNAKA

-1332 GSDWDTTLSNLN
+1332 GSDWDTTLTNLN
-1344 PLLSSQG
+1344 PLLSAQG

>member
-11 DASSLKSELDKIAQA
+11 DASSLKSELDKISQV

-45 LKEIEKLTKNVS
+45 LKEIEQLTKNVS
-57 EAFEKN
+57 QTFEKN

-72 EMEKMSKSAIDATVH
+72 EMEKMSKSAIEATVH

-132 DLSKQKISPD
+132 DLTNQKISPD
-142 ASIRDAQKDMKMFG
+142 ASIRDAQKDMKLFG
-156 DETRKTAQAYKELSN
+156 DETRKTAQAYKELNN
-171 MKSNF
+171 MKSTF
-176 TKDRRDFS
+176 TKDRRDFA

-215 DYLTRARSFRK
+215 DYLTRARSFRR

-238 DSKISDLMRQQQTP
+238 DAKISDLMRQQQTP
-252 GTKEKIAALKNETEA
+252 DTKEKIAALKNETEA

-300 TKSKR
+300 TKSQR
-305 GSFKATLEDRAPS
+305 GSFRATLEDRAPS

-330 VGSSYMRGETS
+330 IGSSYMQGETS

-355 FGNDDYRDV
+355 FGNDDYREV

-377 GYDAQTTNSM
+377 GYDAQTTNAM

-424 MSDAYATIG
+424 MSDAYSTIG

-438 TGDTELSTF
+438 SGDTGLSTF

-491 AVAMQS
+491 AVAMQGL
-497 MMASTGNKSL
+497 MASTGNKSL

-518 MTEAMQGGI
+518 MTESMQGGI

-537 YGSEFTDREGRKK
+537 YGSEFTGREGRLK
-550 AQSRLEKGAT
+550 AQAELEKGAT

-570 TGGGISAQE
+570 TGGGTSAQE

-606 KNFDKYKEE
+606 ENFNKYKEE

-635 ENKMNVADQKEEY
+635 ENRMNQADQKEEF
-648 QNSKTADNLSWI
+648 QNSKTADNMSWI

-694 AGGATVVRKATGKL
+694 AGGATVVRKASGKL

-716 VKNSRVGQATGK
+716 IKNSRLGQATGR

-734 TWWNGGDTS
+734 NWWNDGETPNNS
-743 NGTGTGGGN
+743 GTGTGGGN
-752 PRPDSGGNATGGG
+752 PKPDSGGGNTTGG
-765 IPTPGGTSKS
+765 IPTPGGETKS

-785 PKTNTNTSG
+785 PKPNTGG
-794 TGGTTAKNPN
+794 TGGTNAKNPN
-804 TPNTKGG
+804 TPNSKGG
-811 MKGLLKNGN
+811 MKGLLKNGS

-843 DNDASGIGS
+843 DNDAKGIGS
-852 SVGDMG
+852 SIGDMG

-870 GSLVMPG
+870 GSFIMPG

-896 HIGQYLG
+896 RIGGYLG
-903 EKAEG
+903 DKAEG

-924 NAWNGASH
+924 YAWNGASH

-937 LVGKLFGWGKDK
+937 LLGKLFGWGKDK
-949 DKGILTNRKSTKK
+949 DNGIITNRKSTKK

-967 KSEEEKRIEDF
+967 KSDEKKRMEDF
-978 KNRHKKKK
+978 KNRHKKK

-993 GGAGGSAKEDRVNL
+993 GGAGGSADD
-1007 LGTGEQGRISTE
+1007 Q
-1019 EVLAKYANED
+1019 
-1029 AVKGDPMRARLEMQ
+1029 
-1043 KSTLEPEDK
+1043 
-1052 KGKKKSSKKSDKRAD
+1052 
-1067 KVNLLGTGDYG
+1067 VNLLGTGDYG

-1090 TEGKEKGDPM
+1090 TEGKEMGDPM

-1111 GANKTDVGKGKKQK
+1111 GANKTDTGKGKKQK

-1174 SGSDSGKSAD
+1174 SGTDSGKSAD
-1184 DVGGKGKEKVWK
+1184 DIGGKGKEKVWK

-1217 ESGLDPTAEN
+1217 ESGLDPTAVNGE
-1227 RDSGAFGIAQW
+1227 SGAFGIAQW
-1238 MDSRKAGLDAFA
+1238 MGSRKAGLDAFA
-1250 KKEGKKNTDLGVQL
+1250 KKEGKKNTDLDVQL
-1264 DYLWSEM
+1264 DYLWQEM

-1303 ADEAMMNTRISNAKA
+1303 ADEAMMSTRISNAKA

-1332 GSDWDTTLSNLN
+1332 GSDWDTTLTNLN
-1344 PLLSSQG
+1344 PLLSAQG

>member
-11 DASSLKSELDKIAQA
+11 DASSLKSELDKISQV

-45 LKEIEKLTKNVS
+45 LKEIEQLTKNVS
-57 EAFEKN
+57 QTFEKN

-72 EMEKMSKSAIDATVH
+72 EMEKMSKSAIEATVH

-132 DLSKQKISPD
+132 DLTNQKISPD
-142 ASIRDAQKDMKMFG
+142 ASIRDAQKDMKLFG
-156 DETRKTAQAYKELSN
+156 DETRKTAQAYKELNN
-171 MKSNF
+171 MKSTF
-176 TKDRRDFS
+176 TKDRRDFA

-215 DYLTRARSFRK
+215 DYLTRARSFRR

-238 DSKISDLMRQQQTP
+238 DAKISDLMRQQQTP
-252 GTKEKIAALKNETEA
+252 DTKEKIAALKNETEA

-300 TKSKR
+300 TKSQR
-305 GSFKATLEDRAPS
+305 GSFRATLEDRAPS

-330 VGSSYMRGETS
+330 IGSSYMQGETS

-355 FGNDDYRDV
+355 FGNDDYREV

-377 GYDAQTTNSM
+377 GYDAQTTNAM

-424 MSDAYATIG
+424 MSDAYSTIG

-438 TGDTELSTF
+438 SGDTGLSTF

-491 AVAMQS
+491 AVAMQGL
-497 MMASTGNKSL
+497 MASTGNKSL

-537 YGSEFTDREGRKK
+537 YGSEFTGREGRLK
-550 AQSRLEKGAT
+550 AQAELEKGAT

-570 TGGGISAQE
+570 TGGGTSAQE

-606 KNFDKYKEE
+606 ENFDKYKEE

-635 ENKMNVADQKEEY
+635 ENRMNQADQKEEF
-648 QNSKTADNLSWI
+648 QNSKTADNMSWI

-694 AGGATVVRKATGKL
+694 AGGATVVRKASGKL

-716 VKNSRVGQATGK
+716 IKNSRLGQATGR

-734 TWWNGGDTS
+734 NWWNDGETPNNS
-743 NGTGTGGGN
+743 GTGTGGGN
-752 PRPDSGGNATGGG
+752 PKPDSGGGNTTGG
-765 IPTPGGTSKS
+765 IPTPGGETKS

-785 PKTNTNTSG
+785 PKPNTGG
-794 TGGTTAKNPN
+794 TGGTKAKNPN
-804 TPNTKGG
+804 TPNSKGG
-811 MKGLLKNGN
+811 MKGLLKNGS

-843 DNDASGIGS
+843 DNDAKGIGS

-870 GSLVMPG
+870 GSFIMPG

-896 HIGQYLG
+896 RIGGYLG
-903 EKAEG
+903 DKAEG
-908 LDSQELD
+908 LDTGEVD
-915 ENGKPKKIK
+915 EDGNPKKIK

-949 DKGILTNRKSTKK
+949 DNGIITNRKSTKK
-962 KRDKK
+962 KRDNK
-967 KSEEEKRIEDF
+967 KSDEKKRMEDF
-978 KNRHKKKK
+978 KNRHKKK

-993 GGAGGSAKEDRVNL
+993 GGAGGSADD
-1007 LGTGEQGRISTE
+1007 Q
-1019 EVLAKYANED
+1019 
-1029 AVKGDPMRARLEMQ
+1029 
-1043 KSTLEPEDK
+1043 
-1052 KGKKKSSKKSDKRAD
+1052 
-1067 KVNLLGTGDYG
+1067 VNLLGTGDYG

-1090 TEGKEKGDPM
+1090 TEGKEMGDPM

-1111 GANKTDVGKGKKQK
+1111 GANKTDTGKGKKQK

-1174 SGSDSGKSAD
+1174 SGTDSGKSAD
-1184 DVGGKGKEKVWK
+1184 DIGGKGKEKVWK

-1217 ESGLDPTAEN
+1217 ESGLDPTAVNGE
-1227 RDSGAFGIAQW
+1227 SGAFGIAQW
-1238 MDSRKAGLDAFA
+1238 MGSRKAGLDAFA
-1250 KKEGKKNTDLGVQL
+1250 KKEGKKNTDLDVQL
-1264 DYLWSEM
+1264 DYLWQEM

-1303 ADEAMMNTRISNAKA
+1303 ADEAMMSTRISNAKA

-1332 GSDWDTTLSNLN
+1332 GSDWDTTLTNLN
-1344 PLLSSQG
+1344 PLLSAQG

>member
-11 DASSLKSELDKIAQA
+11 DASSLKSELDKISQV

-45 LKEIEKLTKNVS
+45 LKEIEQLTKNVS
-57 EAFEKN
+57 QTFEKN

-72 EMEKMSKSAIDATVH
+72 EMEKMSKSAIEATVH

-132 DLSKQKISPD
+132 DLTNQKISPD
-142 ASIRDAQKDMKMFG
+142 ASIRDAQKDMKLFG
-156 DETRKTAQAYKELSN
+156 DETRKTAQAYKELNN
-171 MKSNF
+171 MKSTF
-176 TKDRRDFS
+176 TKDRRDFA

-215 DYLTRARSFRK
+215 DYLTRARSFRR

-238 DSKISDLMRQQQTP
+238 DAKISDLMRQQQTP
-252 GTKEKIAALKNETEA
+252 DTKEKIAALKNETEA

-300 TKSKR
+300 TKSQR
-305 GSFKATLEDRAPS
+305 GSFRATLEDRAPS

-330 VGSSYMRGETS
+330 IGSSYMQGETS

-355 FGNDDYRDV
+355 FGNDDYREV

-377 GYDAQTTNSM
+377 GYDAQTTNAM

-424 MSDAYATIG
+424 MSDAYSTIG

-438 TGDTELSTF
+438 SGDTGLSTF

-491 AVAMQS
+491 AVAMQGL
-497 MMASTGNKSL
+497 MASTGNKSL

-537 YGSEFTDREGRKK
+537 YGSEFTGREGRLK
-550 AQSRLEKGAT
+550 AQAELEKGAT

-570 TGGGISAQE
+570 TGGGTSAQE

-606 KNFDKYKEE
+606 ENFDKYKEE

-635 ENKMNVADQKEEY
+635 ENRMNQADQKEEF
-648 QNSKTADNLSWI
+648 QNSKTADNMSWI

-694 AGGATVVRKATGKL
+694 AGGATVVRKASGKL

-716 VKNSRVGQATGK
+716 IKNSRLGQATGR

-734 TWWNGGDTS
+734 NWWNDGETPNNS
-743 NGTGTGGGN
+743 GTGTGGGN
-752 PRPDSGGNATGGG
+752 PKPDSGGGNTTGG
-765 IPTPGGTSKS
+765 IPTPGGETKS

-785 PKTNTNTSG
+785 PKPNTGG
-794 TGGTTAKNPN
+794 TGGTKAKNPN
-804 TPNTKGG
+804 TPNSKGG
-811 MKGLLKNGN
+811 MKGLLKNGS

-870 GSLVMPG
+870 GSFIMPG
-877 VGTAIGAGIGGLAG
+877 VGTAIGAGIVGLAG

-896 HIGQYLG
+896 RIGGYLG
-903 EKAEG
+903 DKAEG
-908 LDSQELD
+908 LDTGEVD
-915 ENGKPKKIK
+915 EDGNPKKIK

-949 DKGILTNRKSTKK
+949 DNGIITNRKSTKK

-967 KSEEEKRIEDF
+967 KSDEKKRMEDF
-978 KNRHKKKK
+978 KNRHKKK

-993 GGAGGSAKEDRVNL
+993 GGAGGSADD
-1007 LGTGEQGRISTE
+1007 Q
-1019 EVLAKYANED
+1019 
-1029 AVKGDPMRARLEMQ
+1029 
-1043 KSTLEPEDK
+1043 
-1052 KGKKKSSKKSDKRAD
+1052 
-1067 KVNLLGTGDYG
+1067 VNLLGTGDYG

-1090 TEGKEKGDPM
+1090 TEGKEMGDPM

-1111 GANKTDVGKGKKQK
+1111 GANKTDTGKGKKQK

-1174 SGSDSGKSAD
+1174 SGTDSGKSAD
-1184 DVGGKGKEKVWK
+1184 DIGGKGKEKVWK

-1217 ESGLDPTAEN
+1217 ESGLDPTAVNGE
-1227 RDSGAFGIAQW
+1227 SGAFGIAQW
-1238 MDSRKAGLDAFA
+1238 MGSRKAGLDAFA
-1250 KKEGKKNTDLGVQL
+1250 KKEGKKNTDLDVQL
-1264 DYLWSEM
+1264 DYLWQEM

-1303 ADEAMMNTRISNAKA
+1303 ADEAMMSTRISNAKA

-1332 GSDWDTTLSNLN
+1332 GSDWDTTLTNLN
-1344 PLLSSQG
+1344 PLLSAQG

>member
-11 DASSLKSELDKIAQA
+11 DASSLKSELDKISQV

-45 LKEIEKLTKNVS
+45 LKEIEQLTKNVS
-57 EAFEKN
+57 QTFEKN

-72 EMEKMSKSAIDATVH
+72 EMEKMSKSAIEATVH

-132 DLSKQKISPD
+132 DLTNQKISPD
-142 ASIRDAQKDMKMFG
+142 ASIRDAQKDMKLFG
-156 DETRKTAQAYKELSN
+156 DETRKTAQAYKELNN
-171 MKSNF
+171 MKSTF
-176 TKDRRDFS
+176 TKDRRDFA

-193 MTTGSV
+193 VTTGSV

-215 DYLTRARSFRK
+215 DYLTRARSFRR

-238 DSKISDLMRQQQTP
+238 DAKISDLMRQQQTP
-252 GTKEKIAALKNETEA
+252 DTKEKIAALKNETEA

-300 TKSKR
+300 TKSQR
-305 GSFKATLEDRAPS
+305 GSFRATLEDRAPS

-330 VGSSYMRGETS
+330 IGSSYMQGETS

-355 FGNDDYRDV
+355 FGNDDYREV

-377 GYDAQTTNSM
+377 GYDAQTTNAM

-424 MSDAYATIG
+424 MSDAYSTIG

-438 TGDTELSTF
+438 SGDTGLSTF

-491 AVAMQS
+491 AVAMQGL
-497 MMASTGNKSL
+497 MASTGNKSL

-537 YGSEFTDREGRKK
+537 YGSEFTGREGRLK
-550 AQSRLEKGAT
+550 AQAELEKGAT

-570 TGGGISAQE
+570 TGGGTSAQE

-606 KNFDKYKEE
+606 ENFDKYKEE

-635 ENKMNVADQKEEY
+635 ENRMNQADQKEEF
-648 QNSKTADNLSWI
+648 QNSKTADNMSWI

-694 AGGATVVRKATGKL
+694 AGGATVVRKASGKL

-716 VKNSRVGQATGK
+716 IKNSRLGQATGR

-734 TWWNGGDTS
+734 NWWNDGETPNNS
-743 NGTGTGGGN
+743 GTGTGGGN
-752 PRPDSGGNATGGG
+752 PKPDSGGGNTTGG
-765 IPTPGGTSKS
+765 IPTPGGETKS

-785 PKTNTNTSG
+785 PKPNTGG
-794 TGGTTAKNPN
+794 TGGTNAKNPS
-804 TPNTKGG
+804 TPNSKGG
-811 MKGLLKNGN
+811 MKGLLKNGS

-870 GSLVMPG
+870 GSFIMPG

-896 HIGQYLG
+896 RIGGYLG
-903 EKAEG
+903 DKAEG
-908 LDSQELD
+908 LDTGEVD

-924 NAWNGASH
+924 YAWNGASH

-937 LVGKLFGWGKDK
+937 LLGKLFGWGKDK
-949 DKGILTNRKSTKK
+949 DNGIITNRKSTKK

-967 KSEEEKRIEDF
+967 KSDEKKRMEDF
-978 KNRHKKKK
+978 KNRHKKK

-993 GGAGGSAKEDRVNL
+993 GGAGGSADD
-1007 LGTGEQGRISTE
+1007 Q
-1019 EVLAKYANED
+1019 
-1029 AVKGDPMRARLEMQ
+1029 
-1043 KSTLEPEDK
+1043 
-1052 KGKKKSSKKSDKRAD
+1052 
-1067 KVNLLGTGDYG
+1067 VNLLGTGDYG

-1090 TEGKEKGDPM
+1090 TEGKEMGDPM

-1111 GANKTDVGKGKKQK
+1111 GANKTDTGKGKKQK

-1174 SGSDSGKSAD
+1174 SGTDSGKSAD
-1184 DVGGKGKEKVWK
+1184 DIGGKGKEKVWK

-1217 ESGLDPTAEN
+1217 ESGLDPTAVNGE
-1227 RDSGAFGIAQW
+1227 SGAFGIAQW
-1238 MDSRKAGLDAFA
+1238 MGSRKAGLDAFA
-1250 KKEGKKNTDLGVQL
+1250 KKEGKKNTDLDVQL
-1264 DYLWSEM
+1264 DYLWQEM

-1303 ADEAMMNTRISNAKA
+1303 ADEAMMSTRISNAKA

-1332 GSDWDTTLSNLN
+1332 GSDWDTTLTNLN
-1344 PLLSSQG
+1344 PLLSAQG
-1351 SGSTTTNNNDNRNYT
+1351 SGTTTTNNNDNRNYT

>member
-11 DASSLKSELDKIAQA
+11 DASSLKSELDKISQV

-45 LKEIEKLTKNVS
+45 LKEIEQLTKNVS
-57 EAFEKN
+57 QTFEKN

-72 EMEKMSKSAIDATVH
+72 EMEKMSKSAIEATVH

-132 DLSKQKISPD
+132 DLTNQKISPD
-142 ASIRDAQKDMKMFG
+142 ASIRDAQKDMKLFG
-156 DETRKTAQAYKELSN
+156 DETRKTAQAYKELNN
-171 MKSNF
+171 MKSTF
-176 TKDRRDFS
+176 TKDRRDFA

-215 DYLTRARSFRK
+215 DYLTRARSFRR

-238 DSKISDLMRQQQTP
+238 DAKISDLMRQQQTP
-252 GTKEKIAALKNETEA
+252 DTKEKIAALKNETEA

-300 TKSKR
+300 TKSQR
-305 GSFKATLEDRAPS
+305 GSFRATLEDRAPS

-330 VGSSYMRGETS
+330 IGSSYMQGETS

-355 FGNDDYRDV
+355 FGNDDYREV

-377 GYDAQTTNSM
+377 GYDAQTTNAM

-424 MSDAYATIG
+424 MSDAYSTIG

-438 TGDTELSTF
+438 SGDTGLSTF

-491 AVAMQS
+491 AVAMQGL
-497 MMASTGNKSL
+497 MASTGNKSL

-537 YGSEFTDREGRKK
+537 YGSEFTGREGRLK
-550 AQSRLEKGAT
+550 AQAELEKGAT

-570 TGGGISAQE
+570 TGGGTSAQE

-606 KNFDKYKEE
+606 ENFDKYKEE

-635 ENKMNVADQKEEY
+635 ENRMNQADQKEEF
-648 QNSKTADNLSWI
+648 QNSKTADNMSWI

-694 AGGATVVRKATGKL
+694 AGGATVVRKASGKL

-716 VKNSRVGQATGK
+716 IKNSRLGQATGR

-734 TWWNGGDTS
+734 NWWNDGETPNNS
-743 NGTGTGGGN
+743 GTGTGGGN
-752 PRPDSGGNATGGG
+752 PKPDSGGGNTTGG
-765 IPTPGGTSKS
+765 IPTPGGETKS

-785 PKTNTNTSG
+785 PKPNTGG
-794 TGGTTAKNPN
+794 TGGTNAKNPS
-804 TPNTKGG
+804 TPNSKGG
-811 MKGLLKNGN
+811 MKGLLKNGS

-870 GSLVMPG
+870 GSFIMPG

-896 HIGQYLG
+896 RIGGYLG
-903 EKAEG
+903 DKAEG
-908 LDSQELD
+908 LDTGEVD
-915 ENGKPKKIK
+915 EDGNPKKIK

-949 DKGILTNRKSTKK
+949 DNGIITNRKSTKK

-967 KSEEEKRIEDF
+967 KSDEKKRMEDF
-978 KNRHKKKK
+978 KNRHKKK

-993 GGAGGSAKEDRVNL
+993 GGAGGSADD
-1007 LGTGEQGRISTE
+1007 Q
-1019 EVLAKYANED
+1019 
-1029 AVKGDPMRARLEMQ
+1029 
-1043 KSTLEPEDK
+1043 
-1052 KGKKKSSKKSDKRAD
+1052 
-1067 KVNLLGTGDYG
+1067 VNLLGTGDYG

-1090 TEGKEKGDPM
+1090 TEGKEMGDPM

-1111 GANKTDVGKGKKQK
+1111 GANKTDTGKGKKQK

-1174 SGSDSGKSAD
+1174 SGTDSGKSAD
-1184 DVGGKGKEKVWK
+1184 DIGGKGKEKVWK

-1217 ESGLDPTAEN
+1217 ESGLDPTAVNGE
-1227 RDSGAFGIAQW
+1227 SGAFGIAQW
-1238 MDSRKAGLDAFA
+1238 MGSRKAGLDAFA
-1250 KKEGKKNTDLGVQL
+1250 KKEGKKNTDLDVQL
-1264 DYLWSEM
+1264 DYLWQEM

-1303 ADEAMMNTRISNAKA
+1303 ADEAMMSTRISNAKA

-1332 GSDWDTTLSNLN
+1332 GSDWDTTLTNLN
-1344 PLLSSQG
+1344 PLLSAQG

>member
-11 DASSLKSELDKIAQA
+11 DASSLKSELDKISQV

-45 LKEIEKLTKNVS
+45 LKEIEQLTKNVS
-57 EAFEKN
+57 QTFEKN

-72 EMEKMSKSAIDATVH
+72 EMEKMSKSAIEATVH

-132 DLSKQKISPD
+132 DLTNQKISPD
-142 ASIRDAQKDMKMFG
+142 ASIRDAQKDMKLFG
-156 DETRKTAQAYKELSN
+156 DETRKTAQAYKELNN
-171 MKSNF
+171 MKSTF
-176 TKDRRDFS
+176 TKDRRDFA

-215 DYLTRARSFRK
+215 DYLTRARSFRR

-238 DSKISDLMRQQQTP
+238 DAKISDLMRQQQTP
-252 GTKEKIAALKNETEA
+252 DTKEKIAALKNETEA

-300 TKSKR
+300 TKSQR
-305 GSFKATLEDRAPS
+305 GSFRATLEDRAPS

-330 VGSSYMRGETS
+330 IGSSYMQGETS

-355 FGNDDYRDV
+355 FGNDDYREV

-377 GYDAQTTNSM
+377 GYDAQTTNAM

-424 MSDAYATIG
+424 MSDAYSTIG

-438 TGDTELSTF
+438 SGDTGLSTF

-491 AVAMQS
+491 AVAMQGL
-497 MMASTGNKSL
+497 MASTGNKSL

-518 MTEAMQGGI
+518 MTESMQGGI

-537 YGSEFTDREGRKK
+537 YGSEFTGREGRLK
-550 AQSRLEKGAT
+550 AQARLEKGAT
-560 YDNINRIMDF
+560 YDNINRIMEK
-570 TGGGISAQE
+570 TGGGTAAQE
-579 VLVNKMGVSTEQAE
+579 LMVNSMGVSTEQAK
-593 AFTEMYDNGDLSK
+593 AFTKMYADGDLSK
-606 KNFDKYKEE
+606 ENFDKYKEE

-635 ENKMNVADQKEEY
+635 ENRMNQADQKEEF
-648 QNSKTADNLSWI
+648 QNSKTADNMSWI

-694 AGGATVVRKATGKL
+694 AGGATVVRKASGKL

-716 VKNSRVGQATGK
+716 IKNSRLGQATGR

-734 TWWNGGDTS
+734 NWWNDGETPNNS
-743 NGTGTGGGN
+743 GTGTGGGN
-752 PRPDSGGNATGGG
+752 PKPDSGGGNTTGG
-765 IPTPGGTSKS
+765 IPTPGGETKS

-785 PKTNTNTSG
+785 PKPNTGG
-794 TGGTTAKNPN
+794 TGGTKAKNPN
-804 TPNTKGG
+804 TPNSKGG
-811 MKGLLKNGN
+811 MKGLLKNGS

-870 GSLVMPG
+870 GSFIMPG

-896 HIGQYLG
+896 RIGGYLG
-903 EKAEG
+903 DKAEG
-908 LDSQELD
+908 LDTGEVD
-915 ENGKPKKIK
+915 EDGNPKKIK

-949 DKGILTNRKSTKK
+949 DNGIITNRKSTKK

-967 KSEEEKRIEDF
+967 KSDEKKRMEDF
-978 KNRHKKKK
+978 KNRHKKK

-993 GGAGGSAKEDRVNL
+993 GGAGGSADD
-1007 LGTGEQGRISTE
+1007 Q
-1019 EVLAKYANED
+1019 
-1029 AVKGDPMRARLEMQ
+1029 
-1043 KSTLEPEDK
+1043 
-1052 KGKKKSSKKSDKRAD
+1052 
-1067 KVNLLGTGDYG
+1067 VNLLGTGDYG

-1090 TEGKEKGDPM
+1090 TEGKEMGDPM

-1111 GANKTDVGKGKKQK
+1111 GANKTDTGKGKKQK

-1174 SGSDSGKSAD
+1174 SGTDSGKSAD
-1184 DVGGKGKEKVWK
+1184 DIGGKGKEKVWK

-1217 ESGLDPTAEN
+1217 ESGLDPTAVNSE
-1227 RDSGAFGIAQW
+1227 SGAFGIAQW
-1238 MDSRKAGLDAFA
+1238 MGSRKAGLDAFA
-1250 KKEGKKNTDLGVQL
+1250 KKEGKKNTDLDVQL
-1264 DYLWSEM
+1264 DYLWQEM

-1303 ADEAMMNTRISNAKA
+1303 ADEAMMSTRISNAKA

-1332 GSDWDTTLSNLN
+1332 GSDWDTTLTNLN
-1344 PLLSSQG
+1344 PLLSAQG
-1351 SGSTTTNNNDNRNYT
+1351 SGTTTTNNNDNRNYT

>member
-11 DASSLKSELDKIAQA
+11 DASSLKSELDKISQV

-45 LKEIEKLTKNVS
+45 LKEIEQLTKNVS
-57 EAFEKN
+57 QTFEKN

-72 EMEKMSKSAIDATVH
+72 EMEKMSKSAIEATVH

-132 DLSKQKISPD
+132 DLTNQKISPD
-142 ASIRDAQKDMKMFG
+142 ASIRDAQKDMKLFG
-156 DETRKTAQAYKELSN
+156 DETRKTAQAYKELNN
-171 MKSNF
+171 MKSTF
-176 TKDRRDFS
+176 TKDRRDFA

-215 DYLTRARSFRK
+215 DYLTRARSFRR

-238 DSKISDLMRQQQTP
+238 DAKISDLMRQQQTP
-252 GTKEKIAALKNETEA
+252 DTKEKIAALKNETEA

-300 TKSKR
+300 TKSQR
-305 GSFKATLEDRAPS
+305 GSFRATLEDRAPS

-330 VGSSYMRGETS
+330 IGSSYMQGETS

-355 FGNDDYRDV
+355 FGNDDYREV

-377 GYDAQTTNSM
+377 GYDAQTTNAM

-424 MSDAYATIG
+424 MSDAYSTIG

-438 TGDTELSTF
+438 SGDTGLSTF

-491 AVAMQS
+491 AVAMQGL
-497 MMASTGNKSL
+497 MASTGNKSL

-537 YGSEFTDREGRKK
+537 YGSEFTGREGRLK
-550 AQSRLEKGAT
+550 AQAELEKGAT

-570 TGGGISAQE
+570 TGGGTSAQE

-606 KNFDKYKEE
+606 ENFNKYKEE

-635 ENKMNVADQKEEY
+635 ENRMNQADQKEEF
-648 QNSKTADNLSWI
+648 QNSKTADNMSWI

-694 AGGATVVRKATGKL
+694 AGGATVVRKASGKL

-716 VKNSRVGQATGK
+716 IKNSRLGQATGR

-734 TWWNGGDTS
+734 NWWNDGETPNNS
-743 NGTGTGGGN
+743 GTGTGGGN
-752 PRPDSGGNATGGG
+752 PKPDSGGGNTTGG
-765 IPTPGGTSKS
+765 IPTPGGETKS

-785 PKTNTNTSG
+785 PKPNTGG
-794 TGGTTAKNPN
+794 TGGTNAKNPS
-804 TPNTKGG
+804 TPNSKGG
-811 MKGLLKNGN
+811 MKGLLKNGS

-870 GSLVMPG
+870 GSFIMPG

-896 HIGQYLG
+896 RIGGYLG
-903 EKAEG
+903 DKAEG
-908 LDSQELD
+908 LDTGEVD
-915 ENGKPKKIK
+915 EDGNPKKIK

-937 LVGKLFGWGKDK
+937 LLGKLFGWGKDK
-949 DKGILTNRKSTKK
+949 DNGIITNRKSTKK

-967 KSEEEKRIEDF
+967 KSDEKKRMEDF
-978 KNRHKKKK
+978 KNRHKKK

-993 GGAGGSAKEDRVNL
+993 GGAGGSADD
-1007 LGTGEQGRISTE
+1007 Q
-1019 EVLAKYANED
+1019 
-1029 AVKGDPMRARLEMQ
+1029 
-1043 KSTLEPEDK
+1043 
-1052 KGKKKSSKKSDKRAD
+1052 
-1067 KVNLLGTGDYG
+1067 VNLLGTGDYG

-1090 TEGKEKGDPM
+1090 TEGKEMGDPM

-1111 GANKTDVGKGKKQK
+1111 GANKTDTGKGKKQK

-1174 SGSDSGKSAD
+1174 SGTDSGKSAD
-1184 DVGGKGKEKVWK
+1184 DIGGKGKEKVWK

-1217 ESGLDPTAEN
+1217 ESGLDPTAVNGE
-1227 RDSGAFGIAQW
+1227 SGAFGIAQW
-1238 MDSRKAGLDAFA
+1238 MGSRKAGLDAFA
-1250 KKEGKKNTDLGVQL
+1250 KKEGKKNTDLDVQL
-1264 DYLWSEM
+1264 DYLWQEM

-1303 ADEAMMNTRISNAKA
+1303 ADEAMMSTRISNAKA

-1332 GSDWDTTLSNLN
+1332 GSDWDTTLTNLN
-1344 PLLSSQG
+1344 PLLSAQG

>member
-11 DASSLKSELDKIAQA
+11 DASSLKSELDKISQV

-45 LKEIEKLTKNVS
+45 LKEIEQLTKNVS
-57 EAFEKN
+57 QTFEKN

-72 EMEKMSKSAIDATVH
+72 EMEKMSKSAIEATVH

-132 DLSKQKISPD
+132 DLTNQKISPD
-142 ASIRDAQKDMKMFG
+142 ASIRDAQKDMKLFG
-156 DETRKTAQAYKELSN
+156 DETRKTAQAYKELNN
-171 MKSNF
+171 MKSTF
-176 TKDRRDFS
+176 TKDRRDFA

-215 DYLTRARSFRK
+215 DYLTRARSFRR

-238 DSKISDLMRQQQTP
+238 DAKISDLMRQQQTP
-252 GTKEKIAALKNETEA
+252 DTKEKIAALKNETEA

-300 TKSKR
+300 TKSQR
-305 GSFKATLEDRAPS
+305 GSFRATLEDRAPS

-330 VGSSYMRGETS
+330 IGSSYMQGETS

-355 FGNDDYRDV
+355 FGNDDYREV

-377 GYDAQTTNSM
+377 GYDAQTTNAM

-424 MSDAYATIG
+424 MSDAYSTIG

-438 TGDTELSTF
+438 SGDTGLSTF

-491 AVAMQS
+491 AVAMQGL
-497 MMASTGNKSL
+497 MASTGNKSL

-518 MTEAMQGGI
+518 MTESMQGGI

-537 YGSEFTDREGRKK
+537 YGSEFTGREGRLK
-550 AQSRLEKGAT
+550 AQAELEKGAT

-570 TGGGISAQE
+570 TGGGTSAQE

-606 KNFDKYKEE
+606 ENFDKYKEE

-635 ENKMNVADQKEEY
+635 ENRMNQADQKEEF
-648 QNSKTADNLSWI
+648 QNSKTADNMSWI

-694 AGGATVVRKATGKL
+694 AGGATVVRKASGKL

-716 VKNSRVGQATGK
+716 IKNSRLGQATGR

-734 TWWNGGDTS
+734 NWWNDGETPNNS
-743 NGTGTGGGN
+743 GTGTGGGN
-752 PRPDSGGNATGGG
+752 PKPDSGGGNTTGG
-765 IPTPGGTSKS
+765 IPTPGGETKS

-785 PKTNTNTSG
+785 PKPNTGG
-794 TGGTTAKNPN
+794 TGGTKAKNPN
-804 TPNTKGG
+804 TPNSKGG
-811 MKGLLKNGN
+811 MKGLLKNGS

-870 GSLVMPG
+870 GSFIMPG

-896 HIGQYLG
+896 RIGGYLG
-903 EKAEG
+903 DKAEG
-908 LDSQELD
+908 LDTGEVD
-915 ENGKPKKIK
+915 EDGNPKKIK

-949 DKGILTNRKSTKK
+949 DNGIITNRKSTKK

-967 KSEEEKRIEDF
+967 KSDEKKRMEDF
-978 KNRHKKKK
+978 KNRHKKK

-993 GGAGGSAKEDRVNL
+993 GGAGGSADD
-1007 LGTGEQGRISTE
+1007 Q
-1019 EVLAKYANED
+1019 
-1029 AVKGDPMRARLEMQ
+1029 
-1043 KSTLEPEDK
+1043 
-1052 KGKKKSSKKSDKRAD
+1052 
-1067 KVNLLGTGDYG
+1067 VNLLGTGDYG

-1090 TEGKEKGDPM
+1090 TEGKEMGDPM

-1111 GANKTDVGKGKKQK
+1111 GANKTDTGKGKKQK

-1174 SGSDSGKSAD
+1174 SGTDSGKSAD
-1184 DVGGKGKEKVWK
+1184 DIGGKGKEKVWK

-1217 ESGLDPTAEN
+1217 ESGLDPTAVNGE
-1227 RDSGAFGIAQW
+1227 SGAFGIAQW
-1238 MDSRKAGLDAFA
+1238 MGSRKAGLDAFA
-1250 KKEGKKNTDLGVQL
+1250 KKEGKKNTDLDVQL
-1264 DYLWSEM
+1264 DYLWQEM

-1303 ADEAMMNTRISNAKA
+1303 ADEAMMSTRISNAKA

-1332 GSDWDTTLSNLN
+1332 GSDWDTTLTNLN
-1344 PLLSSQG
+1344 PLLSAQG
-1351 SGSTTTNNNDNRNYT
+1351 SGTTTTNNNDNRNYT

>member
-11 DASSLKSELDKIAQA
+11 DASSLKSELDKISQV

-45 LKEIEKLTKNVS
+45 LKEIEQLTKNVS
-57 EAFEKN
+57 QTFEKN

-72 EMEKMSKSAIDATVH
+72 EMEKMSKSAIEATVH

-132 DLSKQKISPD
+132 DLTNQKISPD
-142 ASIRDAQKDMKMFG
+142 ASIRDAQKDMKLFG
-156 DETRKTAQAYKELSN
+156 DETRKTAQAYKELNN
-171 MKSNF
+171 MKSTF
-176 TKDRRDFS
+176 TKDRRDFA

-215 DYLTRARSFRK
+215 DYLTRARSFRR

-238 DSKISDLMRQQQTP
+238 DAKISDLMRQQQTP
-252 GTKEKIAALKNETEA
+252 DTKEKIAALKNETEA

-300 TKSKR
+300 TKSQR
-305 GSFKATLEDRAPS
+305 GSFRATLEDRAPS

-330 VGSSYMRGETS
+330 IGSSYMQGETS

-355 FGNDDYRDV
+355 FGNDDYREV

-377 GYDAQTTNSM
+377 GYDAQTTNAM

-424 MSDAYATIG
+424 MSDAYSTIG

-438 TGDTELSTF
+438 SGDTGLSTF

-491 AVAMQS
+491 AVAMQGL
-497 MMASTGNKSL
+497 MASTGNKSL

-537 YGSEFTDREGRKK
+537 YGSEFTGREGRLK
-550 AQSRLEKGAT
+550 AQAELEKGAT

-570 TGGGISAQE
+570 TGGGTSAQE

-606 KNFDKYKEE
+606 ENFDKYKEE

-635 ENKMNVADQKEEY
+635 ENRMNQADQKEEF
-648 QNSKTADNLSWI
+648 QNSKTADNMSWI

-694 AGGATVVRKATGKL
+694 AGGATVVRKASGKL

-716 VKNSRVGQATGK
+716 IKNSRLGQATGR

-734 TWWNGGDTS
+734 NWWNDGETPNNS
-743 NGTGTGGGN
+743 GTGTGGGN
-752 PRPDSGGNATGGG
+752 PKPDSGGGNTTGG
-765 IPTPGGTSKS
+765 IPTPGGETKS

-785 PKTNTNTSG
+785 PKPNTGG
-794 TGGTTAKNPN
+794 TGGTNAKNPS
-804 TPNTKGG
+804 TPNSKGG
-811 MKGLLKNGN
+811 MKGLLKNGS

-843 DNDASGIGS
+843 DNDAKGIGS
-852 SVGDMG
+852 SIGDMG

-870 GSLVMPG
+870 GSFIMPG

-896 HIGQYLG
+896 RIGGYLG
-903 EKAEG
+903 DKAEG
-908 LDSQELD
+908 LDTGEVD
-915 ENGKPKKIK
+915 EDGNPKKIK
-924 NAWNGASH
+924 YAWNGASH

-949 DKGILTNRKSTKK
+949 DNGIITNRKSTKK
-962 KRDKK
+962 KRDNK
-967 KSEEEKRIEDF
+967 KSDEKKRMEDF
-978 KNRHKKKK
+978 KNRHKKN

-993 GGAGGSAKEDRVNL
+993 GGAGGSADD
-1007 LGTGEQGRISTE
+1007 Q
-1019 EVLAKYANED
+1019 
-1029 AVKGDPMRARLEMQ
+1029 
-1043 KSTLEPEDK
+1043 
-1052 KGKKKSSKKSDKRAD
+1052 
-1067 KVNLLGTGDYG
+1067 VNLLGTGDYG

-1090 TEGKEKGDPM
+1090 TEGKEMGDPM

-1111 GANKTDVGKGKKQK
+1111 GANKTDTGKGKKQK

-1174 SGSDSGKSAD
+1174 SGTDSGKSAD
-1184 DVGGKGKEKVWK
+1184 DIGGKGKEKVWK

-1217 ESGLDPTAEN
+1217 ESGLDPTAVNGE
-1227 RDSGAFGIAQW
+1227 SGAFGIAQW
-1238 MDSRKAGLDAFA
+1238 MGSRKAGLDAFA
-1250 KKEGKKNTDLGVQL
+1250 KKEGKKNTDLDVQL
-1264 DYLWSEM
+1264 DYLWQEM

-1303 ADEAMMNTRISNAKA
+1303 ADEAMMSTRISNAKA

-1332 GSDWDTTLSNLN
+1332 GSDWDTTLTNLN
-1344 PLLSSQG
+1344 PLLSAQG

>member
-11 DASSLKSELDKIAQA
+11 DASSLKSELDKISQV

-45 LKEIEKLTKNVS
+45 LKEIEQLTKNVS
-57 EAFEKN
+57 QTFEKN

-72 EMEKMSKSAIDATVH
+72 EMEKMSKSAIEATVH

-132 DLSKQKISPD
+132 DLTNQKISPD
-142 ASIRDAQKDMKMFG
+142 ASIRDAQKDMKLFG
-156 DETRKTAQAYKELSN
+156 DETRKTAQAYKELNN
-171 MKSNF
+171 MKSTF
-176 TKDRRDFS
+176 TKDRRDFA

-215 DYLTRARSFRK
+215 DYLTRARSFRR

-238 DSKISDLMRQQQTP
+238 DAKISDLMRQQQTP
-252 GTKEKIAALKNETEA
+252 DTKEKIAALKNETEA

-300 TKSKR
+300 TKSQR
-305 GSFKATLEDRAPS
+305 GSFRATLEDRAPS

-330 VGSSYMRGETS
+330 IGSSYMQGETS

-355 FGNDDYRDV
+355 FGNDDYREV

-377 GYDAQTTNSM
+377 GYDAQTTNAM

-424 MSDAYATIG
+424 MSDAYSTIG

-438 TGDTELSTF
+438 SGDTGLSTF

-491 AVAMQS
+491 AVAMQGL
-497 MMASTGNKSL
+497 MASTGNKSL

-537 YGSEFTDREGRKK
+537 YGSEFTGREGRLK
-550 AQSRLEKGAT
+550 AQAELEKGAT

-570 TGGGISAQE
+570 TGGGTSAQE

-606 KNFDKYKEE
+606 ENFDKYKEE

-635 ENKMNVADQKEEY
+635 ENRMNQADQKEEF
-648 QNSKTADNLSWI
+648 QNSKTADNMSWI

-694 AGGATVVRKATGKL
+694 AGGATVVRKASGKL

-716 VKNSRVGQATGK
+716 IKNSRLGQATGR

-734 TWWNGGDTS
+734 NWWNDGETPNNS
-743 NGTGTGGGN
+743 GTGTGGGN
-752 PRPDSGGNATGGG
+752 PKPDSGGGNTTGG
-765 IPTPGGTSKS
+765 IPTPGGETKS

-785 PKTNTNTSG
+785 PKPNTGG
-794 TGGTTAKNPN
+794 TGGTNAKNPS
-804 TPNTKGG
+804 TPNSKGG
-811 MKGLLKNGN
+811 MKGLLKNGS

-870 GSLVMPG
+870 GSFIMPG

-896 HIGQYLG
+896 RIGGYLG
-903 EKAEG
+903 DKAEG
-908 LDSQELD
+908 LDTGEVD

-924 NAWNGASH
+924 YAWNGASH

-937 LVGKLFGWGKDK
+937 LLGKLFGWGKDK
-949 DKGILTNRKSTKK
+949 DNGIITNRKSTKK

-967 KSEEEKRIEDF
+967 KSDEKKRMEDF
-978 KNRHKKKK
+978 KNRHKKK

-993 GGAGGSAKEDRVNL
+993 GGAGGSADD
-1007 LGTGEQGRISTE
+1007 Q
-1019 EVLAKYANED
+1019 
-1029 AVKGDPMRARLEMQ
+1029 
-1043 KSTLEPEDK
+1043 
-1052 KGKKKSSKKSDKRAD
+1052 
-1067 KVNLLGTGDYG
+1067 VNLLGTGDYG

-1090 TEGKEKGDPM
+1090 TEGKEMGDPM

-1111 GANKTDVGKGKKQK
+1111 GANKTDTGKGKKQK

-1174 SGSDSGKSAD
+1174 SGTDSGKSAD
-1184 DVGGKGKEKVWK
+1184 DIGGKGKEKVWK

-1217 ESGLDPTAEN
+1217 ESGLDPTAVNGE
-1227 RDSGAFGIAQW
+1227 SGAFGIAQW
-1238 MDSRKAGLDAFA
+1238 MGSRKAGLDAFA
-1250 KKEGKKNTDLGVQL
+1250 KKEGKKNTDLDVQL
-1264 DYLWSEM
+1264 DYLWQEM

-1303 ADEAMMNTRISNAKA
+1303 ADEAMMSTRISNAKA

-1332 GSDWDTTLSNLN
+1332 GSDWDTTLTNLN
-1344 PLLSSQG
+1344 PLLSAQG
-1351 SGSTTTNNNDNRNYT
+1351 SGTTTTNNNDNRNYT

>member
-11 DASSLKSELDKIAQA
+11 DASSLKSELDKISQV

-45 LKEIEKLTKNVS
+45 LKEIEQLTKNVS
-57 EAFEKN
+57 QTFEKN

-72 EMEKMSKSAIDATVH
+72 EMEKMSKSAIEATVH

-132 DLSKQKISPD
+132 DLTNQKISPD
-142 ASIRDAQKDMKMFG
+142 ASIRDAQKDMKLFG
-156 DETRKTAQAYKELSN
+156 DETRKTAQAYKELNN
-171 MKSNF
+171 MKSTF
-176 TKDRRDFS
+176 TKDRRDFA

-215 DYLTRARSFRK
+215 DYLTRARSFRR

-238 DSKISDLMRQQQTP
+238 DAKISDLMRQQQTP
-252 GTKEKIAALKNETEA
+252 DTKEKIAALKNETEA

-300 TKSKR
+300 TKSQR
-305 GSFKATLEDRAPS
+305 GSFRATLEDRAPS

-330 VGSSYMRGETS
+330 IGSSYMQGETS

-355 FGNDDYRDV
+355 FGNDDYREV

-377 GYDAQTTNSM
+377 GYDAQTTNAM

-424 MSDAYATIG
+424 MSDAYSTIG

-438 TGDTELSTF
+438 SGDTGLSTF

-491 AVAMQS
+491 AVAMQGL
-497 MMASTGNKSL
+497 MASTGNKSL

-537 YGSEFTDREGRKK
+537 YGSEFTGREGRLK
-550 AQSRLEKGAT
+550 AQAELEKGAT

-570 TGGGISAQE
+570 TGGGTSAQE

-606 KNFDKYKEE
+606 ENFNKYKEE

-635 ENKMNVADQKEEY
+635 ENRMNQADQKEEF
-648 QNSKTADNLSWI
+648 QNSKTADNMSWI

-694 AGGATVVRKATGKL
+694 AGGATVVRKASGKL

-716 VKNSRVGQATGK
+716 IKNSRLGQATGR

-734 TWWNGGDTS
+734 NWWNDGETPNNS
-743 NGTGTGGGN
+743 GTGTGGGN
-752 PRPDSGGNATGGG
+752 PKPDSGGGNTTGG
-765 IPTPGGTSKS
+765 IPTPGGETKS

-785 PKTNTNTSG
+785 PKPNTGG
-794 TGGTTAKNPN
+794 TGGTNAKNPS
-804 TPNTKGG
+804 TPNSKGG
-811 MKGLLKNGN
+811 MKGLLKNGS

-870 GSLVMPG
+870 GSFIMPG

-896 HIGQYLG
+896 RIGGYLG
-903 EKAEG
+903 DKAEG
-908 LDSQELD
+908 LDTGEVD
-915 ENGKPKKIK
+915 EDGNPKKIK
-924 NAWNGASH
+924 YAWNGASH

-949 DKGILTNRKSTKK
+949 DNGIITNRKSTKK

-967 KSEEEKRIEDF
+967 KSDEKKRMEDF
-978 KNRHKKKK
+978 KNRHKKK

-993 GGAGGSAKEDRVNL
+993 GGAGGSADD
-1007 LGTGEQGRISTE
+1007 Q
-1019 EVLAKYANED
+1019 
-1029 AVKGDPMRARLEMQ
+1029 
-1043 KSTLEPEDK
+1043 
-1052 KGKKKSSKKSDKRAD
+1052 
-1067 KVNLLGTGDYG
+1067 VNLLGTGDYG

-1090 TEGKEKGDPM
+1090 TEGKEMGDPM

-1111 GANKTDVGKGKKQK
+1111 GANKTDTGKGKKQK

-1174 SGSDSGKSAD
+1174 SGTDSGKSAD
-1184 DVGGKGKEKVWK
+1184 DIGGKGKEKVWK

-1217 ESGLDPTAEN
+1217 ESGLDPTAVNGE
-1227 RDSGAFGIAQW
+1227 SGAFGIAQW
-1238 MDSRKAGLDAFA
+1238 MGSRKAGLDAFA
-1250 KKEGKKNTDLGVQL
+1250 KKEGKKNTDLDVQL
-1264 DYLWSEM
+1264 DYLWQEM

-1303 ADEAMMNTRISNAKA
+1303 ADEAMMSTRISNAKA

-1332 GSDWDTTLSNLN
+1332 GSDWDTTLTNLN
-1344 PLLSSQG
+1344 PLLSAQG

>member
-11 DASSLKSELDKIAQA
+11 DASSLKSELDKISQV

-45 LKEIEKLTKNVS
+45 LKEIEQLTKNVS
-57 EAFEKN
+57 QTFEKN

-72 EMEKMSKSAIDATVH
+72 EMEKMSKSAIEATVH

-132 DLSKQKISPD
+132 DLTNQKISPD
-142 ASIRDAQKDMKMFG
+142 ASIRDAQKDMKLFG
-156 DETRKTAQAYKELSN
+156 DETRKTAQAYKELNN
-171 MKSNF
+171 MKSTF
-176 TKDRRDFS
+176 TKDRRDFA

-215 DYLTRARSFRK
+215 DYLTRARSFRR

-238 DSKISDLMRQQQTP
+238 DAKISDLMRQQQTP
-252 GTKEKIAALKNETEA
+252 DTKEKIAALKNETEA

-300 TKSKR
+300 TKSQR
-305 GSFKATLEDRAPS
+305 GSFRATLEDRAPS

-330 VGSSYMRGETS
+330 IGSSYMQGETS

-355 FGNDDYRDV
+355 FGNDDYREV

-377 GYDAQTTNSM
+377 GYDAQTTNAM

-424 MSDAYATIG
+424 MSDAYSTIG

-438 TGDTELSTF
+438 SGDTGLSTF

-491 AVAMQS
+491 AVAMQGL
-497 MMASTGNKSL
+497 MASTGNKSL

-518 MTEAMQGGI
+518 MTESMQGGI

-537 YGSEFTDREGRKK
+537 YGSEFTGREGRLK
-550 AQSRLEKGAT
+550 AQSELEKGAT

-570 TGGGISAQE
+570 TGGGTSAQE

-606 KNFDKYKEE
+606 ENFDKYKEE

-635 ENKMNVADQKEEY
+635 ENRMNQADQKEEF
-648 QNSKTADNLSWI
+648 QNSKTADNMSWI

-694 AGGATVVRKATGKL
+694 AGGATVVRKASGKL

-716 VKNSRVGQATGK
+716 IKNSRLGQATGR

-734 TWWNGGDTS
+734 NWWNDGETPNNS
-743 NGTGTGGGN
+743 GTGTGGGN
-752 PRPDSGGNATGGG
+752 PKPDSGGGNTTGG
-765 IPTPGGTSKS
+765 IPTPGGETKS

-785 PKTNTNTSG
+785 PKPNTGG
-794 TGGTTAKNPN
+794 TGGTKAKNPN
-804 TPNTKGG
+804 TPNSKGG
-811 MKGLLKNGN
+811 MKGLLKNGS

-852 SVGDMG
+852 SIGDMG

-870 GSLVMPG
+870 GSFIMPG

-896 HIGQYLG
+896 RIGGYLG
-903 EKAEG
+903 DKAEG
-908 LDSQELD
+908 LNTGEVD
-915 ENGKPKKIK
+915 EDGNPKKIK

-949 DKGILTNRKSTKK
+949 DNGIITNRKSTKK

-967 KSEEEKRIEDF
+967 KSDEKKRMEDF
-978 KNRHKKKK
+978 KNRHKKK

-993 GGAGGSAKEDRVNL
+993 GGAGGSADD
-1007 LGTGEQGRISTE
+1007 Q
-1019 EVLAKYANED
+1019 
-1029 AVKGDPMRARLEMQ
+1029 
-1043 KSTLEPEDK
+1043 
-1052 KGKKKSSKKSDKRAD
+1052 
-1067 KVNLLGTGDYG
+1067 VNLLGTGDYG

-1090 TEGKEKGDPM
+1090 TEGKEMGDPM

-1111 GANKTDVGKGKKQK
+1111 GANKTDTGKGKKQK

-1174 SGSDSGKSAD
+1174 SGTDSGKSAD
-1184 DVGGKGKEKVWK
+1184 DIGGKGKEKVWK
-1196 FLKAKGLSDDQAA
+1196 FLKAKGMSDDQAA

-1217 ESGLDPTAEN
+1217 ESGLDPTAVNGE
-1227 RDSGAFGIAQW
+1227 SGAFGIAQW
-1238 MDSRKAGLDAFA
+1238 MGSRKAGLDAFA
-1250 KKEGKKNTDLGVQL
+1250 KKEGKKNTDLDVQL
-1264 DYLWSEM
+1264 DYLWQEM

-1303 ADEAMMNTRISNAKA
+1303 ADEAMMSTRISNAKA

-1332 GSDWDTTLSNLN
+1332 GSDWDTTLTNLN
-1344 PLLSSQG
+1344 PLLSAQG

>member
-11 DASSLKSELDKIAQA
+11 DASSLKSELDKISQV

-45 LKEIEKLTKNVS
+45 LKEIEQLTKNVS
-57 EAFEKN
+57 QTFEKN

-72 EMEKMSKSAIDATVH
+72 EMEKMSKSAIEATVH

-132 DLSKQKISPD
+132 DLTNQKISPD
-142 ASIRDAQKDMKMFG
+142 ASIRDAQKDMKLFG
-156 DETRKTAQAYKELSN
+156 DETRKTAQAYKELNN
-171 MKSNF
+171 MKSTF
-176 TKDRRDFS
+176 TKDRRDFA

-215 DYLTRARSFRK
+215 DYLTRARSFRR

-238 DSKISDLMRQQQTP
+238 DAKISDLMRQQQTP
-252 GTKEKIAALKNETEA
+252 DTKEKIAALKNETEA

-300 TKSKR
+300 TKSQR
-305 GSFKATLEDRAPS
+305 GSFRATLEDRAPS

-330 VGSSYMRGETS
+330 IGSSYMQGETS

-355 FGNDDYRDV
+355 FGNDDYREV

-377 GYDAQTTNSM
+377 GYDAQTTNAM

-424 MSDAYATIG
+424 MSDAYSTIG

-438 TGDTELSTF
+438 SGDTGLSTF

-491 AVAMQS
+491 AVAMQGL
-497 MMASTGNKSL
+497 MASTGNKSL

-518 MTEAMQGGI
+518 MTESMQGGI

-537 YGSEFTDREGRKK
+537 YGSEFTGREGRLK
-550 AQSRLEKGAT
+550 AQAELEKGAT

-570 TGGGISAQE
+570 TGGGTSAQE

-606 KNFDKYKEE
+606 ENFDKYKEE

-635 ENKMNVADQKEEY
+635 ENRMNQADQKEEF
-648 QNSKTADNLSWI
+648 QNSKTADNMSWI

-694 AGGATVVRKATGKL
+694 AGGATVVRKASGKL

-716 VKNSRVGQATGK
+716 IKNSRLGQATGR

-734 TWWNGGDTS
+734 NWWNDGETPNNS
-743 NGTGTGGGN
+743 GTGTGGGN
-752 PRPDSGGNATGGG
+752 PKPDSGGGNTTGG
-765 IPTPGGTSKS
+765 IPTPGGETKS

-785 PKTNTNTSG
+785 PKPNTGG
-794 TGGTTAKNPN
+794 TGGTNAKNPS
-804 TPNTKGG
+804 TPNSKGG
-811 MKGLLKNGN
+811 MKGLLKNGS

-870 GSLVMPG
+870 GSFIMPG

-896 HIGQYLG
+896 RIGGYLG
-903 EKAEG
+903 DKAEG
-908 LDSQELD
+908 LDTGEVD
-915 ENGKPKKIK
+915 EDGNPKKIK

-949 DKGILTNRKSTKK
+949 DNGIITNRKSTKK

-967 KSEEEKRIEDF
+967 KSDEKKRMEDF
-978 KNRHKKKK
+978 KNRHKKK

-993 GGAGGSAKEDRVNL
+993 GGAGGSADD
-1007 LGTGEQGRISTE
+1007 Q
-1019 EVLAKYANED
+1019 
-1029 AVKGDPMRARLEMQ
+1029 
-1043 KSTLEPEDK
+1043 
-1052 KGKKKSSKKSDKRAD
+1052 
-1067 KVNLLGTGDYG
+1067 VNLLGTGDYG

-1090 TEGKEKGDPM
+1090 TEGKEMGDPM

-1111 GANKTDVGKGKKQK
+1111 GANKTDTGKGKKQK

-1174 SGSDSGKSAD
+1174 SGTDSGKSAD
-1184 DVGGKGKEKVWK
+1184 DIGGKGKEKVWK

-1217 ESGLDPTAEN
+1217 ESGLDPTAVNGE
-1227 RDSGAFGIAQW
+1227 SGAFGIAQW
-1238 MDSRKAGLDAFA
+1238 MGSRKAGLDAFA
-1250 KKEGKKNTDLGVQL
+1250 KKEGKKNTDLDVQL
-1264 DYLWSEM
+1264 DYLWQEM

-1303 ADEAMMNTRISNAKA
+1303 ADEAMMSTRISNAKA

-1332 GSDWDTTLSNLN
+1332 GSDWDTTLTNLN
-1344 PLLSSQG
+1344 PLLSAQG

>member
-11 DASSLKSELDKIAQA
+11 DASSLKSELDKISQV

-45 LKEIEKLTKNVS
+45 LKEIEQLTKNVS
-57 EAFEKN
+57 QTFEKN

-72 EMEKMSKSAIDATVH
+72 EMEKMSKSAIEATVH

-132 DLSKQKISPD
+132 DLTNQKISPD
-142 ASIRDAQKDMKMFG
+142 ASIRDAQKDMKLFG
-156 DETRKTAQAYKELSN
+156 DETRKTAQAYKELNN
-171 MKSNF
+171 MKSTF
-176 TKDRRDFS
+176 TKDRRDFA

-215 DYLTRARSFRK
+215 DYLTRARSFRR

-238 DSKISDLMRQQQTP
+238 DAKISDLMRQQQTP
-252 GTKEKIAALKNETEA
+252 DTKEKIAALKNETEA

-300 TKSKR
+300 TKSQR
-305 GSFKATLEDRAPS
+305 GSFRATLEDRAPS

-330 VGSSYMRGETS
+330 IGSSYMQGETS

-355 FGNDDYRDV
+355 FGNDDYREV

-377 GYDAQTTNSM
+377 GYDAQTTNAM

-424 MSDAYATIG
+424 MSDAYSTIG

-438 TGDTELSTF
+438 SGDTGLSTF

-491 AVAMQS
+491 AVAMQGL
-497 MMASTGNKSL
+497 MASTGNKSL

-537 YGSEFTDREGRKK
+537 YGSEFTGREGRLK
-550 AQSRLEKGAT
+550 AQAELEKGAT

-570 TGGGISAQE
+570 TGGGTSAQE

-606 KNFDKYKEE
+606 ENFDKYKEE

-635 ENKMNVADQKEEY
+635 ENRMNQADQKEEF
-648 QNSKTADNLSWI
+648 QNSKTADNMSWI

-694 AGGATVVRKATGKL
+694 AGGATVVRKASGKL

-716 VKNSRVGQATGK
+716 IKNSRLGQATGR

-734 TWWNGGDTS
+734 NWWNDGETPS
-743 NGTGTGGGN
+743 GTGTGGGN
-752 PRPDSGGNATGGG
+752 PKPDSGGNTSGGG
-765 IPTPGGTSKS
+765 IPTPGGETKS

-785 PKTNTNTSG
+785 PKPNTGG
-794 TGGTTAKNPN
+794 TGGTKAKNPN
-804 TPNTKGG
+804 TPNSKGG
-811 MKGLLKNGN
+811 MKGLLKNGS

-843 DNDASGIGS
+843 DNDAKGIGS
-852 SVGDMG
+852 SIGDMG

-870 GSLVMPG
+870 GSFIMPG

-896 HIGQYLG
+896 RIGGYLG
-903 EKAEG
+903 DKAEG
-908 LDSQELD
+908 LDTGEVD
-915 ENGKPKKIK
+915 EDGNPKKIK

-949 DKGILTNRKSTKK
+949 DNGIITNRKSTKK
-962 KRDKK
+962 KRDNK
-967 KSEEEKRIEDF
+967 KSDEKKRMEDF
-978 KNRHKKKK
+978 KNRHKKK

-993 GGAGGSAKEDRVNL
+993 GGAGGSADD
-1007 LGTGEQGRISTE
+1007 Q
-1019 EVLAKYANED
+1019 
-1029 AVKGDPMRARLEMQ
+1029 
-1043 KSTLEPEDK
+1043 
-1052 KGKKKSSKKSDKRAD
+1052 
-1067 KVNLLGTGDYG
+1067 VNLLGTGDYG

-1090 TEGKEKGDPM
+1090 TEGKEMGDPM

-1111 GANKTDVGKGKKQK
+1111 GANKTDTGKGKKQK

-1174 SGSDSGKSAD
+1174 SGTDSGKSAD
-1184 DVGGKGKEKVWK
+1184 DIGGKGKEKVWK

-1217 ESGLDPTAEN
+1217 ESGLDPTAVNGE
-1227 RDSGAFGIAQW
+1227 SGAFGIAQW
-1238 MDSRKAGLDAFA
+1238 MGSRKAGLDAFA
-1250 KKEGKKNTDLGVQL
+1250 KKEGKKNTDLDVQL
-1264 DYLWSEM
+1264 DYLWQEM

-1303 ADEAMMNTRISNAKA
+1303 ADEAMMSTRISNAKA

-1332 GSDWDTTLSNLN
+1332 GSDWDTTLTNLN
-1344 PLLSSQG
+1344 PLLSAQG